1 MSCFDFPECY
11 VSQLEVF
18 LMPHFFIER
27 PIFAW
32 VIALFIVL
40 AGILSIPQLPV
51 AQYPAVAPPG
61 IIISVS
67 YPGASPEVMNS
78 SVVSLIE
85 REISGVDNL
94 LYFESSSD
102 TTGMASIT
110 VTFKP
115 GTDIKLAQMD
125 LQNQIKIVEPRL
137 PKAVRQNGINVEA
150 ANSGFLMMVG
160 LKSPTGKYQEADL
173 SDYFARNVTDELR
186 RVPGVGKVQLFGGE
200 KALRIWLDPMKL
212 NSYGV
217 SASDVL
223 TAISQ
228 QNVIVSPGRT
238 GDEPAIPGQ
247 GVTYPITIKGQ
258 LSSVEAFRNI
268 TLKSA
273 TSGARLALS
282 DIARVES
289 GLQSYAFGIR
299 ENGVPA
305 TAAAIQLSP
314 SANAI
319 NTAAGIRSR
328 LAELSGVLPEGMVFT
343 VPFDTAPFVKLS
355 IIKVVETFLEAMV
368 LVFLV
373 MLLFLHKIR
382 CTLIPAIVAPVAL
395 SGTFTLMLLSGY
407 SINILTMFGMVL
419 AIGIIVDDAIV
430 VVENVERLME
440 EKGLSPHDATCEAMH
455 EITPAIIGI
464 TLVLTA
470 VFIPVAFAGG
480 SVGIIYRQFCISMA
494 VSILLSAFL
503 ALTLTPALCAT
514 ILKPHSRGQN
524 TGKTFSGWFNARFHR
539 LTAFYASG
547 LGFVLKRSGR
557 MLMLYVALCLA
568 LCAGLSSLPSSFLPE
583 EDQGYFMSSIQLPPD
598 ATMQRTLN
606 VVKKFENEI
615 AKQPAVESN
624 IMILGFSFSGS
635 GQNSAMGF
643 TTLKDWKQRAD
654 TTAQDEAAFIQ
665 SRMER
670 EPDAVTMS
678 LLPPA
683 ISDMGTTSGFTYYVQ
698 DRGGKGYRALKDAAD
713 ELVRRANQS
722 PQLADVYIDGLP
734 DGPNLTLKVDR
745 EKAEAMGVSFDEIN
759 QTLSVAMGSNYVND
773 YLNKGRVQQVIV
785 QADAPYRMQPEQ
797 LLALPVKNRLGRMLP
812 LSTFVT
818 LSWGVAPQQ
827 LNRYQGYP
835 ALRITGSA
843 ASGISTGTAMAAME
857 KLSRGLPSGFAGAW
871 SGSSVQ
877 EKISTSQLPGL
888 IILSMLVVFMVLAAL
903 YESWSVP
910 FAVILVVP
918 LGLIGAVLA
927 VTIANMTNDVFFKIG
942 LITLIGLSAKNAI
955 LIIEFARQLM
965 KQGKCVID
973 ATLTASKQRLRPILM
988 TSLAFTLGV
997 VPLMLARGASDSTQ
1011 HAIGTGVFG
1020 GMISGTVFTI
1030 FFIPVFF
1037 AMITR
1042 FIETRKYNRKNARND

>member
-1 MSCFDFPECY
+1 
-11 VSQLEVF
+11 
-18 LMPHFFIER
+18 MPHFFIER
-27 PIFAW
+27 PVFAW
-32 VIALFIVL
+32 VVALFIVL
-40 AGILSIPQLPV
+40 AGLLSIPRLPV

-67 YPGASPEVMNS
+67 YPGASPDIMNT

-102 TTGMASIT
+102 TTGSASIT

-137 PKAVRQNGINVEA
+137 PQAVRQNGINVEA

-160 LKSPTGKYQEADL
+160 LKSATGQFEEADL
-173 SDYFARNVTDELR
+173 SDYFARNVSDELR

-212 NSYGV
+212 HGYGLSV
-217 SASDVL
+217 SDVL
-223 TAISQ
+223 TAVGQ
-228 QNVIVSPGRT
+228 QNALVSPGKT
-238 GDEPAIPGQ
+238 GEEPASAGQ
-247 GVTYPITIKGQ
+247 GVTYPITVKGQ

-268 TLKSA
+268 TLKSDA
-273 TSGARLALS
+273 SGARLKLS
-282 DIARVES
+282 DIARIES

-314 SANAI
+314 GANAMS
-319 NTAAGIRSR
+319 TASGV
-328 LAELSGVLPEGMVFT
+328 LARIDELSRVLPEGMAFT
-343 VPFDTAPFVKLS
+343 IPFDTAPFVKLS
-355 IIKVVETFLEAMV
+355 IMKVVQTFVEAMV

-395 SGTFTLMLLSGY
+395 LGTFTVMLLSGY

-440 EKGLSPHDATCEAMH
+440 EKSLSPRDATRQAMQ

-470 VFIPVAFAGG
+470 VFIPMGFAEG

-514 ILKPHSRGQN
+514 LLKPHKPGKRG
-524 TGKTFSGWFNARFHR
+524 GRFAVGFNARFR
-539 LTAFYASG
+539 SLTASYEAG
-547 LGFVLKRSGR
+547 LGAVLKRTGR
-557 MLMLYVALCLA
+557 MLLLYAA
-568 LCAGLSSLPSSFLPE
+568 LCAALFLGLSSLPSSFLPD
-583 EDQGYFMSSIQLPPD
+583 EDQGYFMSSIQLPSD

-606 VVKKFENEI
+606 VVKKFEEEI
-615 AKQPAVESN
+615 AARPDIESN
-624 IMILGFSFSGS
+624 IMILGFGFSGS
-635 GQNSAMGF
+635 GPNSAMAF
-643 TTLKDWKQRAD
+643 TTLKDWKDRQGS
-654 TTAQDEAAFIQ
+654 TAQGEADRIQ
-665 SRMER
+665 ASMANVS
-670 EPDAVTMS
+670 DAVTMS

-683 ISDMGTTSGFTYYVQ
+683 ISDMGTSSGFTWYVQ
-698 DRGGKGYRALKDAAD
+698 DRAGLGYEALKRAAD
-713 ELVRRANQS
+713 ALVLQANQRPELS
-722 PQLADVYIDGLP
+722 DVYIDGLP
-734 DGPNLTLKVDR
+734 EGTNLALHVDR

-759 QTLSVAMGSNYVND
+759 QTLSVTLGSNYVND
-773 YLNKGRVQQVIV
+773 YTNNGRVQQVII

-797 LLALPVKNRLGRMLP
+797 ILTLSVKNRMGQMVP
-812 LSTFVT
+812 VSTFAT
-818 LSWGVAPQQ
+818 LSWHVAPQQ
-827 LNRYQGYP
+827 LTRYQGYS
-835 ALRITGSA
+835 AIRITGNA
-843 ASGISTGTAMAAME
+843 APGESSGTAMKVME
-857 KLSRGLPSGFAGAW
+857 SLSRDLPQGMAGEWA
-871 SGSSVQ
+871 GSSLQ
-877 EKISTSQLPGL
+877 ERKSESQLPGL
-888 IILSMLVVFMVLAAL
+888 IVLSILVVFMVLAAL
-903 YESWSVP
+903 YESWSIP
-910 FAVILVVP
+910 FAVMLVVP
-918 LGLIGAVLA
+918 LGLIGAVIA
-927 VTIANMTNDVFFKIG
+927 VSVAGMTNDVFFKVG

-955 LIIEFARQLM
+955 LIVEFAMQLHRQGQPLLA
-965 KQGKCVID
+965 
-973 ATLTASKQRLRPILM
+973 ATIHAAGQRLRPILM

-1020 GMISGTVFTI
+1020 GMISGTLLAI
-1030 FFIPVFF
+1030 FFVPVFF
-1037 AMITR
+1037 IVIARLIDNL
-1042 FIETRKYNRKNARND
+1042 RKA

>member
-1 MSCFDFPECY
+1 
-11 VSQLEVF
+11 
-18 LMPHFFIER
+18 MPHFFIER
-27 PIFAW
+27 PVFAW
-32 VIALFIVL
+32 VVALFIVL
-40 AGILSIPQLPV
+40 AGLLSIPRLPV

-67 YPGASPEVMNS
+67 YPGASPDIMNT

-102 TTGMASIT
+102 TTGSASIT

-137 PKAVRQNGINVEA
+137 PQAVRQNGINVEA

-160 LKSPTGKYQEADL
+160 LKSATGQFEEADL
-173 SDYFARNVTDELR
+173 SDYFARNVSDELR

-212 NSYGV
+212 HGYGLSV
-217 SASDVL
+217 SDVL
-223 TAISQ
+223 TAVGQ
-228 QNVIVSPGRT
+228 QNALVSPGKT
-238 GDEPAIPGQ
+238 GDEPASAGQ
-247 GVTYPITIKGQ
+247 GVTYPITVKGQ

-268 TLKSA
+268 TLKSDA
-273 TSGARLALS
+273 SGARLKLS
-282 DIARVES
+282 DIARIES

-314 SANAI
+314 GANAMS
-319 NTAAGIRSR
+319 TASGVRARID
-328 LAELSGVLPEGMVFT
+328 ELSRVLPEGMAFT
-343 VPFDTAPFVKLS
+343 IPFDTAPFVKLS
-355 IIKVVETFLEAMV
+355 IMKVVQTFVEAMV

-395 SGTFTLMLLSGY
+395 LGTFTVMLLSGY

-440 EKGLSPHDATCEAMH
+440 EKSLSPRDATRQAMK

-470 VFIPVAFAGG
+470 VFIPMGFAEG

-514 ILKPHSRGQN
+514 LLKPHKPGKRG
-524 TGKTFSGWFNARFHR
+524 GRFAVGFNARFR
-539 LTAFYASG
+539 SLTASYEAG
-547 LGFVLKRSGR
+547 LGAVLKRTGR
-557 MLMLYVALCLA
+557 MLLLYAA
-568 LCAGLSSLPSSFLPE
+568 LCAALFLGLSSLPSSFLPD
-583 EDQGYFMSSIQLPPD
+583 EDQGYFMSSIQLPSD

-606 VVKKFENEI
+606 VVKKFEEEI
-615 AKQPAVESN
+615 AARPDIESN
-624 IMILGFSFSGS
+624 IMILGFGFSGS
-635 GQNSAMGF
+635 GPNSAMAF
-643 TTLKDWKQRAD
+643 TTLKDWKNRQGS
-654 TTAQDEAAFIQ
+654 TAQGEADHIQ
-665 SRMER
+665 ASMANVS
-670 EPDAVTMS
+670 DAVTMS

-683 ISDMGTTSGFTYYVQ
+683 ISDMGTSSGFTWYVQ
-698 DRGGKGYRALKDAAD
+698 DRAGLGYEALKRAAD
-713 ELVRRANQS
+713 ALVLQANQRPELS
-722 PQLADVYIDGLP
+722 DVYIDGLP
-734 DGPNLTLKVDR
+734 EGTSLALQVDR
-745 EKAEAMGVSFDEIN
+745 EKAEAMGVAFDEIN
-759 QTLSVAMGSNYVND
+759 QTLSVTLGSNYVND
-773 YLNKGRVQQVIV
+773 YTNNGRVQQVII

-797 LLALPVKNRLGRMLP
+797 ILTLSVKNRMGQMVP
-812 LSTFVT
+812 VSTFAT
-818 LSWGVAPQQ
+818 LSWNVAPQQ
-827 LNRYQGYP
+827 LTRYQGYS
-835 ALRITGSA
+835 AIRITGNA
-843 ASGISTGTAMAAME
+843 APGESSGTAMKVME
-857 KLSRGLPSGFAGAW
+857 SLSRDLPQGMAGEWA
-871 SGSSVQ
+871 GSSLQ
-877 EKISTSQLPGL
+877 ERKSESQLPGL
-888 IILSMLVVFMVLAAL
+888 IVLSILVVFIVLAAL
-903 YESWSVP
+903 YEGWSIP
-910 FAVILVVP
+910 FAVMLVVP
-918 LGLIGAVLA
+918 LGLIGAVIA
-927 VTIANMTNDVFFKIG
+927 VSVAGMTNDVFFKVG

-955 LIIEFARQLM
+955 LIVEFARQLHR
-965 KQGKCVID
+965 QGQPLLA
-973 ATLTASKQRLRPILM
+973 ATIHAAGQRLRPILM

-997 VPLMLARGASDSTQ
+997 VPLMLANGASDSTQ

-1020 GMISGTVFTI
+1020 GMISGTLLAI
-1030 FFIPVFF
+1030 FFVPVFF
-1037 AMITR
+1037 IVIAR
-1042 FIETRKYNRKNARND
+1042 FIDNLRKA

>member
-1 MSCFDFPECY
+1 
-11 VSQLEVF
+11 
-18 LMPHFFIER
+18 MPHFFIER
-27 PIFAW
+27 PVFAW
-32 VIALFIVL
+32 VVALFIVL
-40 AGILSIPQLPV
+40 AGLLSIPRLPV

-67 YPGASPEVMNS
+67 YPGASPDIMNT

-102 TTGMASIT
+102 TTGSASIT

-137 PKAVRQNGINVEA
+137 PQAVRQNGINVEA

-160 LKSPTGKYQEADL
+160 LKSATGQFEEADL
-173 SDYFARNVTDELR
+173 SDYFARNVSDELR

-212 NSYGV
+212 HGYGLSV
-217 SASDVL
+217 SDVL
-223 TAISQ
+223 TAVGQ
-228 QNVIVSPGRT
+228 QNALVSPGKT
-238 GDEPAIPGQ
+238 GDEPASAGQ
-247 GVTYPITIKGQ
+247 GVTYPITVKGQ

-268 TLKSA
+268 TLKSDA
-273 TSGARLALS
+273 SGARLKLS
-282 DIARVES
+282 DIARIES

-314 SANAI
+314 GANAMS
-319 NTAAGIRSR
+319 TASGVRARID
-328 LAELSGVLPEGMVFT
+328 ELSRVLPEGMAFT
-343 VPFDTAPFVKLS
+343 IPFDTAPFVKLS
-355 IIKVVETFLEAMV
+355 IMKVVQTFVEAMV

-373 MLLFLHKIR
+373 MLLFLHKIC

-395 SGTFTLMLLSGY
+395 LGTFTVMLLSGY

-440 EKGLSPHDATCEAMH
+440 EKSLSPRDATRQAMQ

-470 VFIPVAFAGG
+470 VFIPMGFAEG

-514 ILKPHSRGQN
+514 LLKPHKPGKRG
-524 TGKTFSGWFNARFHR
+524 GRFAVGFNARFR
-539 LTAFYASG
+539 SLTASYEAG
-547 LGFVLKRSGR
+547 LGAVLKRTGR
-557 MLMLYVALCLA
+557 MLLLYAA
-568 LCAGLSSLPSSFLPE
+568 LCAALFLGLSSLPSSFLPD
-583 EDQGYFMSSIQLPPD
+583 EDQGYFMSSIQLPSD

-606 VVKKFENEI
+606 VVKKFEEEI
-615 AKQPAVESN
+615 AARPDIESN
-624 IMILGFSFSGS
+624 IMILGFGFSGS
-635 GQNSAMGF
+635 GPNSAMAF
-643 TTLKDWKQRAD
+643 TTLKDWKDRQGS
-654 TTAQDEAAFIQ
+654 TAQGEADRIQ
-665 SRMER
+665 ASMANVS
-670 EPDAVTMS
+670 DAVTMS

-683 ISDMGTTSGFTYYVQ
+683 ISDMGTSSGFTWYVQ
-698 DRGGKGYRALKDAAD
+698 DRAGLGYEALKRAAD
-713 ELVRRANQS
+713 ALVLQANQR
-722 PQLADVYIDGLP
+722 PELNDVYIDGLP
-734 DGPNLTLKVDR
+734 EGTSLALQVDR

-759 QTLSVAMGSNYVND
+759 QTLSVTLGSNYVND
-773 YLNKGRVQQVIV
+773 YTNNGRVQQVII

-797 LLALPVKNRLGRMLP
+797 ILTLSVKNRMGQMVP
-812 LSTFVT
+812 VSTFAT
-818 LSWGVAPQQ
+818 LSWHVAPQQ
-827 LNRYQGYP
+827 LTRYQGYS
-835 ALRITGSA
+835 AIRITGNA
-843 ASGISTGTAMAAME
+843 APGESSGTAMKVME
-857 KLSRGLPSGFAGAW
+857 DVSRSLPQGMAGEWA
-871 SGSSVQ
+871 GSSLQ
-877 EKISTSQLPGL
+877 ERKSESQLPGL
-888 IILSMLVVFMVLAAL
+888 IVLSILVVFMVLAAL
-903 YESWSVP
+903 YESWSIP
-910 FAVILVVP
+910 FAVMLVVP
-918 LGLIGAVLA
+918 LGLIGAVIA
-927 VTIANMTNDVFFKIG
+927 VSVAGMTNDVFFKVG

-955 LIIEFARQLM
+955 LIVEFARQLHR
-965 KQGKCVID
+965 QGQPLLA
-973 ATLTASKQRLRPILM
+973 ATIHAAGQRLRPILM

-997 VPLMLARGASDSTQ
+997 VPLMLANGASDSTQ

-1020 GMISGTVFTI
+1020 GMISGTLLAI
-1030 FFIPVFF
+1030 FFVPVFF
-1037 AMITR
+1037 IVIAR
-1042 FIETRKYNRKNARND
+1042 FIDNIRKA

>member
-1 MSCFDFPECY
+1 
-11 VSQLEVF
+11 
-18 LMPHFFIER
+18 MPHFFIER

-32 VIALFIVL
+32 VVALFIVL
-40 AGILSIPQLPV
+40 AGLLSIPRLPV

-67 YPGASPEVMNS
+67 YPGASPDIMNT

-102 TTGMASIT
+102 TTGSASIT

-137 PKAVRQNGINVEA
+137 PQAVRQNGINVEA

-160 LKSPTGKYQEADL
+160 LKSATGQFEEADL
-173 SDYFARNVTDELR
+173 SDYFARNVSDELR

-212 NSYGV
+212 HGYGLSV
-217 SASDVL
+217 SDVL
-223 TAISQ
+223 TAVGQ
-228 QNVIVSPGRT
+228 QNALVSPGKT
-238 GDEPAIPGQ
+238 GDEPASAGQ
-247 GVTYPITIKGQ
+247 GVTYPITVKGQ

-268 TLKSA
+268 TLKSDA
-273 TSGARLALS
+273 SGARLKLS
-282 DIARVES
+282 DIARIES

-314 SANAI
+314 GANAMS
-319 NTAAGIRSR
+319 TASGVRARID
-328 LAELSGVLPEGMVFT
+328 ELSRVLPEGMAFT
-343 VPFDTAPFVKLS
+343 IPFDTAPFVKLS
-355 IIKVVETFLEAMV
+355 IMKVVQTFVEAMV

-395 SGTFTLMLLSGY
+395 LGTFTVMLLSGY

-440 EKGLSPHDATCEAMH
+440 ENSLSPRDATRQAMQ

-470 VFIPVAFAGG
+470 VFIPMGFAEG

-514 ILKPHSRGQN
+514 LLKPHKPGKRG
-524 TGKTFSGWFNARFHR
+524 GRFAVGFNARFR
-539 LTAFYASG
+539 SLTASYEAG
-547 LGFVLKRSGR
+547 LGAVLKRTGR
-557 MLMLYVALCLA
+557 MLLLYAA
-568 LCAGLSSLPSSFLPE
+568 LCAALFLGLSSLPSSFLPD
-583 EDQGYFMSSIQLPPD
+583 EDQGYFMSSIQLPSD

-606 VVKKFENEI
+606 VVKKFEEEI
-615 AKQPAVESN
+615 AARPDIESN
-624 IMILGFSFSGS
+624 IMILGFGFSGS
-635 GQNSAMGF
+635 GPNSAMAF
-643 TTLKDWKQRAD
+643 TTLKDWKNRQGS
-654 TTAQDEAAFIQ
+654 TAQGEADHIQ
-665 SRMER
+665 ASMANVS
-670 EPDAVTMS
+670 DAVTMS

-683 ISDMGTTSGFTYYVQ
+683 ISDMGTSSGFTWYVQ
-698 DRGGKGYRALKDAAD
+698 DRAGLGYEALKRAAD
-713 ELVRRANQS
+713 ALVLQANQRPELS
-722 PQLADVYIDGLP
+722 DVYIDGLP
-734 DGPNLTLKVDR
+734 EGTSLALQVDR
-745 EKAEAMGVSFDEIN
+745 EKAEAMGVAFDEIN
-759 QTLSVAMGSNYVND
+759 QTLSVTLGSNYVND
-773 YLNKGRVQQVIV
+773 YTNNGRVQQVII

-797 LLALPVKNRLGRMLP
+797 ILTLSVKNRMGQMVP
-812 LSTFVT
+812 VSTFAT
-818 LSWGVAPQQ
+818 LSWHVAPQQ
-827 LNRYQGYP
+827 LTRYQGYS
-835 ALRITGSA
+835 AIRITGNA
-843 ASGISTGTAMAAME
+843 APGESSGTAMKVME
-857 KLSRGLPSGFAGAW
+857 SLSRDLPQGMAGEWA
-871 SGSSVQ
+871 GSSLQ
-877 EKISTSQLPGL
+877 ERKSESQLPGL
-888 IILSMLVVFMVLAAL
+888 IVLSILVVFMVLAAL
-903 YESWSVP
+903 YESWSIP
-910 FAVILVVP
+910 FAVMLVVP
-918 LGLIGAVLA
+918 LGLIGAVIA
-927 VTIANMTNDVFFKIG
+927 VSVAGMTNDVFFKVG

-955 LIIEFARQLM
+955 LIVEFARQLHR
-965 KQGKCVID
+965 QGQPLLA
-973 ATLTASKQRLRPILM
+973 ATVHAAGQRLRPILM

-1020 GMISGTVFTI
+1020 GMISGTLLAI
-1030 FFIPVFF
+1030 FFVPVFF
-1037 AMITR
+1037 IVIAR
-1042 FIETRKYNRKNARND
+1042 FIDNLRKA

>member
-1 MSCFDFPECY
+1 
-11 VSQLEVF
+11 
-18 LMPHFFIER
+18 MPHFFIER
-27 PIFAW
+27 PVFAW
-32 VIALFIVL
+32 VVALFIVL
-40 AGILSIPQLPV
+40 AGLLSIPRLPV

-67 YPGASPEVMNS
+67 YPGASPDIMNT

-102 TTGMASIT
+102 TTGSTSIT

-137 PKAVRQNGINVEA
+137 PQAVRQNGINVEA

-160 LKSPTGKYQEADL
+160 LKSATGQFEEADL
-173 SDYFARNVTDELR
+173 SDYFARNVSDELR

-212 NSYGV
+212 HGYGLSV
-217 SASDVL
+217 SDVL
-223 TAISQ
+223 TAVGQ
-228 QNVIVSPGRT
+228 QNALVSPGKT
-238 GDEPAIPGQ
+238 GDEPASAGQ
-247 GVTYPITIKGQ
+247 GVTYPITVKGQ

-268 TLKSA
+268 TLKSDA
-273 TSGARLALS
+273 SGARLKLS
-282 DIARVES
+282 DIARIES

-314 SANAI
+314 GANAMT
-319 NTAAGIRSR
+319 TASGVRARID
-328 LAELSGVLPEGMVFT
+328 ELSRVLPEGMAFT
-343 VPFDTAPFVKLS
+343 IPFDTAPFVKLS
-355 IIKVVETFLEAMV
+355 IMKVVQTFVEAMV

-395 SGTFTLMLLSGY
+395 LGTFTVMLLSGY

-440 EKGLSPHDATCEAMH
+440 EKSLSPRDATRQAMQ

-470 VFIPVAFAGG
+470 VFIPMGFAEG

-514 ILKPHSRGQN
+514 LLKPHKPGKRG
-524 TGKTFSGWFNARFHR
+524 GRFAVGFNARFR
-539 LTAFYASG
+539 SLTASYEAG
-547 LGFVLKRSGR
+547 LGAVLKRTGR
-557 MLMLYVALCLA
+557 MLLLYAA
-568 LCAGLSSLPSSFLPE
+568 LCAALFLGLSSLPSSFLPD
-583 EDQGYFMSSIQLPPD
+583 EDQGYFMSSIQLPSD

-606 VVKKFENEI
+606 VVKKFEEEI
-615 AKQPAVESN
+615 AARPDIESN
-624 IMILGFSFSGS
+624 IMILGFGFSGS
-635 GQNSAMGF
+635 GPNSAMAF
-643 TTLKDWKQRAD
+643 TTLKDWKDRQGS
-654 TTAQDEAAFIQ
+654 TAQGEADRIQ
-665 SRMER
+665 ASMANVS
-670 EPDAVTMS
+670 DAVTMS

-683 ISDMGTTSGFTYYVQ
+683 ISDMGTSSGFTWYVQ
-698 DRGGKGYRALKDAAD
+698 DRAGLGYEALKRAAD
-713 ELVRRANQS
+713 ALVLQANQRPELS
-722 PQLADVYIDGLP
+722 DVYIDGLP
-734 DGPNLTLKVDR
+734 EGTSLALQVDR
-745 EKAEAMGVSFDEIN
+745 EKAEAMGVAFDEIN
-759 QTLSVAMGSNYVND
+759 QTLSVTLGSNYIND
-773 YLNKGRVQQVIV
+773 YTNNGRVQQVII

-797 LLALPVKNRLGRMLP
+797 ILTLSVKNRMGQMVP
-812 LSTFVT
+812 VSTFAT
-818 LSWGVAPQQ
+818 LSWKVAPQQ
-827 LNRYQGYP
+827 LTRYQGYS
-835 ALRITGSA
+835 AIRITGNA
-843 ASGISTGTAMAAME
+843 APGESSGTAMKVME
-857 KLSRGLPSGFAGAW
+857 DVSRSLPQGMAGEWA
-871 SGSSVQ
+871 GSSLQ
-877 EKISTSQLPGL
+877 ERKSESQLPGL
-888 IILSMLVVFMVLAAL
+888 IVLSILVVFMVLAAL
-903 YESWSVP
+903 YESWSIP
-910 FAVILVVP
+910 FAVMLVVP
-918 LGLIGAVLA
+918 LGLIGAVIA
-927 VTIANMTNDVFFKIG
+927 VSVAGMTNDVFFKVG

-955 LIIEFARQLM
+955 LIVEFARQLHR
-965 KQGKCVID
+965 QGQPLLA
-973 ATLTASKQRLRPILM
+973 ATIHAAGQRLRPILM

-997 VPLMLARGASDSTQ
+997 VPLMLANGASDSTQ

-1020 GMISGTVFTI
+1020 GMISGTLLAILFV
-1030 FFIPVFF
+1030 PVFF
-1037 AMITR
+1037 IVIAR
-1042 FIETRKYNRKNARND
+1042 FIDNLRKA

>member
-1 MSCFDFPECY
+1 
-11 VSQLEVF
+11 
-18 LMPHFFIER
+18 MPHFFIER

-32 VIALFIVL
+32 VVALFIVL
-40 AGILSIPQLPV
+40 SGILSFPRLPV

-67 YPGASPEVMNS
+67 YPGASPDVMNT

-85 REISGVDNL
+85 REISAVDNL

-125 LQNQIKIVEPRL
+125 LQNQIKIVEARL
-137 PKAVRQNGINVEA
+137 PQAVRQNGINVEA

-160 LKSPTGKYQEADL
+160 LKSQSGAYEEADL

-186 RVPGVGKVQLFGGE
+186 RVSGVGKVQLFGGE

-212 NSYGV
+212 HSYGLSV
-217 SASDVL
+217 TEVL
-223 TAISQ
+223 TALSQ

-238 GDEPAIPGQ
+238 GDEPAVPGQ
-247 GVTYPITIKGQ
+247 GVTYPINVRGQ
-258 LSSVEAFRNI
+258 LSTVEEFRNI
-268 TLKSA
+268 TIKSEV
-273 TSGARLALS
+273 SGARLKLS

-314 SANAI
+314 GANAI
-319 NTAAGIRSR
+319 STASGIRAR
-328 LAELSGVLPEGMVFT
+328 LTELSAVLPEGMEFT

-355 IIKVVETFLEAMV
+355 IMKVVQTFAEAMV

-382 CTLIPAIVAPVAL
+382 CTIIPAIVAPVAL
-395 SGTFTLMLLSGY
+395 LGTFTVMLLSGY

-440 EKGLSPHDATCEAMH
+440 EKGLSPSEATREAMD

-470 VFIPVAFAGG
+470 VFIPMGFASG

-514 ILKPHSRGQN
+514 LLKPHSDDQSKKRS
-524 TGKTFSGWFNARFHR
+524 FSTWFNARFNR
-539 LTAFYASG
+539 LSAFYESG

-557 MLMLYVALCLA
+557 MMMLYAALCFA
-568 LCAGLSSLPSSFLPE
+568 LYAGLSSLPSSFLPD
-583 EDQGYFMSSIQLPPD
+583 EDQGYFMSSIQLPAD
-598 ATMQRTLN
+598 ATMQRTLK
-606 VVKKFENEI
+606 VVQKFEDEI
-615 AKQPAVESN
+615 ATQQAVESN
-624 IMILGFSFSGS
+624 IMILGFGFSGS
-635 GQNSAMGF
+635 GQNSAMAF
-643 TTLKDWKQRAD
+643 TTLKDWKKRVG
-654 TTAQDEAAFIQ
+654 TTAQDQADSIQ
-665 SRMER
+665 STMENV
-670 EPDAVTMS
+670 PDAVTMS

-683 ISDMGTTSGFTYYVQ
+683 ISDMGTSSGFTYYLQ
-698 DRGGKGYRALKDAAD
+698 DRGGKGYQALKKAAD
-713 ELVRRANQS
+713 GLVQHANQS
-722 PQLADVYIDGLP
+722 HQLSDVYIDGLP
-734 DGPNLTLKVDR
+734 EGTSLALDVDR

-759 QTLSVAMGSNYVND
+759 QTISVATGSNYVND
-773 YLNKGRVQQVIV
+773 YTNKGRVQQVIV
-785 QADAPYRMQPEQ
+785 QADAPHRMQPEQ
-797 LLALPVKNRLGRMLP
+797 LLALSVKNRAGQVLP
-812 LSTFVT
+812 LATFVT
-818 LSWGVAPQQ
+818 LSWNVAPQQ
-827 LNRYQGYP
+827 LSRYQGYP
-835 ALRITGSA
+835 AIRITGSA
-843 ASGISTGTAMAAME
+843 AAGQSTGNAMKAME
-857 KLSRGLPSGFAGAW
+857 ALSQQLPSGFAGEWA
-871 SGSSVQ
+871 GSSLQ
-877 EKISTSQLPGL
+877 EKESASQLPGL
-888 IILSMLVVFMVLAAL
+888 IVLSVLVVFMVLAAL

-910 FAVILVVP
+910 FAVMLVVP
-918 LGLIGAVLA
+918 LGLLGAVIA
-927 VTIANMTNDVFFKIG
+927 VTAVNMTNDVFFKVG

-965 KQGKCVID
+965 SQGMALPE
-973 ATLTASKQRLRPILM
+973 ATLIASKQRLRPILM

-997 VPLMLARGASDSTQ
+997 VPLMLASGASDSTQ

-1020 GMISGTVFTI
+1020 GMISGTLLAI
-1030 FFIPVFF
+1030 FFVPVFF
-1037 AMITR
+1037 VVITR
-1042 FIETRKYNRKNARND
+1042 FIKTRKKGVGSVAG

>member
-1 MSCFDFPECY
+1 
-11 VSQLEVF
+11 
-18 LMPHFFIER
+18 MPHFFIAR

-32 VIALFIVL
+32 VVALFIVL
-40 AGILSIPQLPV
+40 SGILSIPRLPV

-67 YPGASPEVMNS
+67 YPGASPDVMNT

-85 REISGVDNL
+85 REISAVDNL

-125 LQNQIKIVEPRL
+125 LQNQIKIVEARL
-137 PKAVRQNGINVEA
+137 PQAVRQNGINVEA

-160 LKSPTGKYQEADL
+160 LKSQSGAYEEADL

-212 NSYGV
+212 HSYGLSV
-217 SASDVL
+217 TDVL
-223 TAISQ
+223 TALSQ

-238 GDEPAIPGQ
+238 GDEPAVPGQ
-247 GVTYPITIKGQ
+247 GVTYPINVRGQ
-258 LSSVEAFRNI
+258 LSTVEEFRNI
-268 TLKSA
+268 TIKSEV
-273 TSGARLALS
+273 SGARLKLS

-314 SANAI
+314 GANAI
-319 NTAAGIRSR
+319 STASGIRAR
-328 LAELSGVLPEGMVFT
+328 LTELSAVLPEGMEFT

-355 IIKVVETFLEAMV
+355 IMKVVQTFAEAMV

-382 CTLIPAIVAPVAL
+382 CTIIPAIVAPVAL
-395 SGTFTLMLLSGY
+395 LGTFTVMLLSGY

-430 VVENVERLME
+430 VVENVERLMA
-440 EKGLSPHDATCEAMH
+440 EKGLSPREATREAMH

-470 VFIPVAFAGG
+470 VFIPMGFASG

-514 ILKPHSRGQN
+514 LLKPHSDDQSKKRS
-524 TGKTFSGWFNARFHR
+524 FSTWFNARFNR
-539 LTAFYASG
+539 LSAFYESG

-557 MLMLYVALCLA
+557 MMMLYAALCFA
-568 LCAGLSSLPSSFLPE
+568 LYAGLSSLPSSFLPD
-583 EDQGYFMSSIQLPPD
+583 EDQGYFMSSIQLPAD
-598 ATMQRTLN
+598 ATMQRTLK
-606 VVKKFENEI
+606 VVQKFEDEI
-615 AKQPAVESN
+615 ATQQAVESN
-624 IMILGFSFSGS
+624 IMILGFGFSGS
-635 GQNSAMGF
+635 GQNSAMAF
-643 TTLKDWKQRAD
+643 TTLKDWKKRVG
-654 TTAQDEAAFIQ
+654 TTAQDQADYIQ
-665 SRMER
+665 STMENV
-670 EPDAVTMS
+670 PDAVTMS

-683 ISDMGTTSGFTYYVQ
+683 ISDMGTSSGFTYYLQ
-698 DRGGKGYRALKDAAD
+698 DRGGKGYQALKKAAD
-713 ELVRRANQS
+713 GLVQHANQS
-722 PQLADVYIDGLP
+722 HQLSDVYIDGLP
-734 DGPNLTLKVDR
+734 EGTSLALDVDR

-759 QTLSVAMGSNYVND
+759 QTISVATGSNYVND
-773 YLNKGRVQQVIV
+773 YTNKGRVQQVIV
-785 QADAPYRMQPEQ
+785 QADAPHRMQPEQ
-797 LLALPVKNRLGRMLP
+797 LLALSVKNRSGQMLP
-812 LSTFVT
+812 LATFVT
-818 LSWGVAPQQ
+818 LSWNVTPQQ
-827 LNRYQGYP
+827 LSRYQGYP
-835 ALRITGSA
+835 AIRITGSA
-843 ASGISTGTAMAAME
+843 AAGQSTGNAMKAME
-857 KLSRGLPSGFAGAW
+857 ALSQQLPSGFAGEWA
-871 SGSSVQ
+871 GSSLQ
-877 EKISTSQLPGL
+877 EKESASQLPGL
-888 IILSMLVVFMVLAAL
+888 IVLSVLVVFMVLAAL

-910 FAVILVVP
+910 FAVMLVVP
-918 LGLIGAVLA
+918 LGLLGAVIA
-927 VTIANMTNDVFFKIG
+927 VTAVNMTNDVFFKVG

-965 KQGKCVID
+965 SQGIGLPE
-973 ATLTASKQRLRPILM
+973 ATLIASKQRLRPILM

-997 VPLMLARGASDSTQ
+997 VPLMLASGASDSTQ

-1020 GMISGTVFTI
+1020 GMISGTLLAI
-1030 FFIPVFF
+1030 FFVPVFF
-1037 AMITR
+1037 VVITR
-1042 FIETRKYNRKNARND
+1042 FIKTRKKGVGSVAD

>member
-1 MSCFDFPECY
+1 
-11 VSQLEVF
+11 
-18 LMPHFFIER
+18 MPIFFIER
-27 PIFAW
+27 PVFAW
-32 VIALFIVL
+32 VVALFIVL
-40 AGILSIPQLPV
+40 AGLLSIPRLPV

-67 YPGASPEVMNS
+67 YPGASPDIMNT

-102 TTGMASIT
+102 TTGSASIT

-137 PKAVRQNGINVEA
+137 PQAVRQNGINVEA

-160 LKSPTGKYQEADL
+160 LKSATGQFEEADL
-173 SDYFARNVTDELR
+173 SDYFARNVSDELR

-212 NSYGV
+212 HGYGLSV
-217 SASDVL
+217 SDVL
-223 TAISQ
+223 TAVGQ
-228 QNVIVSPGRT
+228 QNALVSPGKT
-238 GDEPAIPGQ
+238 GDEPASAGQ
-247 GVTYPITIKGQ
+247 GVTYPITVKGQ

-268 TLKSA
+268 TLKSDA
-273 TSGARLALS
+273 SGARLKLS
-282 DIARVES
+282 DIARIES

-314 SANAI
+314 GANAMS
-319 NTAAGIRSR
+319 TASGVRARID
-328 LAELSGVLPEGMVFT
+328 ELSRVLPEGMAFT
-343 VPFDTAPFVKLS
+343 IPFDTAPFVKLS
-355 IIKVVETFLEAMV
+355 IMKVVQTFVEAMV

-395 SGTFTLMLLSGY
+395 LGTFTVMLLSGY

-440 EKGLSPHDATCEAMH
+440 EKSLSPRDATRQAMP

-470 VFIPVAFAGG
+470 VFIPMGFAEG

-514 ILKPHSRGQN
+514 LLKPHKPGKRG
-524 TGKTFSGWFNARFHR
+524 GRFAVGFNARFR
-539 LTAFYASG
+539 SLTASYEAG
-547 LGFVLKRSGR
+547 LGAVLKRTGR
-557 MLMLYVALCLA
+557 MLLLYAA
-568 LCAGLSSLPSSFLPE
+568 LCAALFLGLSSLPSSFLPD
-583 EDQGYFMSSIQLPPD
+583 EDQGYFMSSIQLPSD

-606 VVKKFENEI
+606 VVKKFEEEI
-615 AKQPAVESN
+615 AARPDIESN
-624 IMILGFSFSGS
+624 IMILGFGFSGS
-635 GQNSAMGF
+635 GPNSAMAF
-643 TTLKDWKQRAD
+643 TTLKDWKDRQGS
-654 TTAQDEAAFIQ
+654 TAQGEADRIQ
-665 SRMER
+665 ASMANVS
-670 EPDAVTMS
+670 DAVTMS

-683 ISDMGTTSGFTYYVQ
+683 ISDMGTSSGFTWYVQ
-698 DRGGKGYRALKDAAD
+698 DRAGLGYEALKRAAD
-713 ELVRRANQS
+713 ALVLQANQRPELS
-722 PQLADVYIDGLP
+722 DVYIDGLP
-734 DGPNLTLKVDR
+734 EGTSLALQVDR
-745 EKAEAMGVSFDEIN
+745 EKAEAMGVAFDEIN
-759 QTLSVAMGSNYVND
+759 QTLSVTLGSNYVND
-773 YLNKGRVQQVIV
+773 YTNNGRVQQVII

-797 LLALPVKNRLGRMLP
+797 ILTLSVKNRMGQMVP
-812 LSTFVT
+812 VSTFAT
-818 LSWGVAPQQ
+818 LSWKVAPQQ
-827 LNRYQGYP
+827 LTRYQGYS
-835 ALRITGSA
+835 AIRITGNA
-843 ASGISTGTAMAAME
+843 APGESSGTAMKVME
-857 KLSRGLPSGFAGAW
+857 DVSRSLPQGMAGEWA
-871 SGSSVQ
+871 GSSLQ
-877 EKISTSQLPGL
+877 ERKSESQLPGL
-888 IILSMLVVFMVLAAL
+888 IVLSILVVFMVLAAL
-903 YESWSVP
+903 YESWSIP
-910 FAVILVVP
+910 FAVMLVVP
-918 LGLIGAVLA
+918 LGLIGAVIGVSVA
-927 VTIANMTNDVFFKIG
+927 GMTNDVFFKVG

-955 LIIEFARQLM
+955 LIVEFARQLHR
-965 KQGKCVID
+965 QGQPLLA
-973 ATLTASKQRLRPILM
+973 ATIHAAGQRLRPILM

-1020 GMISGTVFTI
+1020 GMISGTLLAI
-1030 FFIPVFF
+1030 FFVPVFF
-1037 AMITR
+1037 IVIAR
-1042 FIETRKYNRKNARND
+1042 FIDNLRKA

>member
-1 MSCFDFPECY
+1 
-11 VSQLEVF
+11 
-18 LMPHFFIER
+18 MPQFFIER

-32 VIALFIVL
+32 VVALFIVL
-40 AGILSIPQLPV
+40 SGILSIPRLPI

-61 IIISVS
+61 IIISVN
-67 YPGASPEVMNS
+67 YPGASPDVMNT

-85 REISGVDNL
+85 REISAVDNL

-125 LQNQIKIVEPRL
+125 LQNQIKIVEARL
-137 PKAVRQNGINVEA
+137 PQAVRQNGINVEA

-160 LKSPTGKYQEADL
+160 LKSQSGAYEEADL

-212 NSYGV
+212 HSYTLSV
-217 SASDVL
+217 TEVL
-223 TAISQ
+223 TALSQ
-228 QNVIVSPGRT
+228 QNAIVSPGRT
-238 GDEPAIPGQ
+238 GDEPAVPGQ
-247 GVTYPITIKGQ
+247 GVTYPINVRGQ
-258 LSSVEAFRNI
+258 LSTVEEFRNI
-268 TLKSA
+268 TIKSEV
-273 TSGARLALS
+273 SGARLKLS

-314 SANAI
+314 GANAI
-319 NTAAGIRSR
+319 STASGIRAR
-328 LAELSGVLPEGMVFT
+328 LTELSAVLPEGMEFT

-355 IIKVVETFLEAMV
+355 IIKVVQTFAEAMV

-382 CTLIPAIVAPVAL
+382 CTIIPAIVAPVAL
-395 SGTFTLMLLSGY
+395 LGTFTVMLLSGY

-440 EKGLSPHDATCEAMH
+440 EKGLSPREATREAMH

-470 VFIPVAFAGG
+470 VFIPMGFASG

-514 ILKPHSRGQN
+514 LLKPHSHDQSKKR
-524 TGKTFSGWFNARFHR
+524 TFSTWFNARFNR
-539 LTAFYASG
+539 LSAFYESG
-547 LGFVLKRSGR
+547 LGFVLTRSGR
-557 MLMLYVALCLA
+557 MMMLYAALCFA
-568 LCAGLSSLPSSFLPE
+568 LYAGLSSLPSSFLPD
-583 EDQGYFMSSIQLPPD
+583 EDQGYFMSSIQLPAD
-598 ATMQRTLN
+598 ATMQRTLK
-606 VVKKFENEI
+606 VVQKFEDEI
-615 AKQPAVESN
+615 ATQQAVESN
-624 IMILGFSFSGS
+624 IMILGFGFSGS
-635 GQNSAMGF
+635 GQNSAMAF
-643 TTLKDWKQRAD
+643 TTLKDWKKRVG
-654 TTAQDEAAFIQ
+654 TTAQNEADYIQ
-665 SRMER
+665 SRMENV
-670 EPDAVTMS
+670 PDAVTMS

-683 ISDMGTTSGFTYYVQ
+683 ISDMGTSSGFTYYLQ
-698 DRGGKGYRALKDAAD
+698 DRAGKGYQALKKAAD
-713 ELVRRANQS
+713 GLVQHANQS
-722 PQLADVYIDGLP
+722 HQLSDVYIDGLP
-734 DGPNLTLKVDR
+734 EGTSLALDVDR

-759 QTLSVAMGSNYVND
+759 QTISVATGSNYIND
-773 YLNKGRVQQVIV
+773 YTNKGRVQQVIV
-785 QADAPYRMQPEQ
+785 QTDAPHRMQPEQ
-797 LLALPVKNRLGRMLP
+797 LLALSVKNRSGQMLP
-812 LSTFVT
+812 LATFVT
-818 LSWGVAPQQ
+818 LSWNVAPQQ
-827 LNRYQGYP
+827 LSRYQGYP
-835 ALRITGSA
+835 AIRITGSA
-843 ASGISTGTAMAAME
+843 AVGQSTGNAMKAME
-857 KLSRGLPSGFAGAW
+857 ELSQQLPSGFAGEWA
-871 SGSSVQ
+871 GSSLQ
-877 EKISTSQLPGL
+877 EKESASQLPGL
-888 IILSMLVVFMVLAAL
+888 IVLSVLVVFMVLAAL

-910 FAVILVVP
+910 FAVMLVVP
-918 LGLIGAVLA
+918 LGLLGAVIA
-927 VTIANMTNDVFFKIG
+927 VTAVNMTNDVFFKVG

-965 KQGKCVID
+965 SQGMSLLE
-973 ATLTASKQRLRPILM
+973 ATLIASKQRLRPILM

-997 VPLMLARGASDSTQ
+997 VPLMLASGASDSTQ

-1020 GMISGTVFTI
+1020 GMISGTLLAI
-1030 FFIPVFF
+1030 FFVPVFF
-1037 AMITR
+1037 VVITR
-1042 FIETRKYNRKNARND
+1042 FIKTRK

>member
-1 MSCFDFPECY
+1 
-11 VSQLEVF
+11 
-18 LMPHFFIER
+18 MPHFFIER

-32 VIALFIVL
+32 VVALFIVL
-40 AGILSIPQLPV
+40 TGILSIPRLPV

-61 IIISVS
+61 IIISLS
-67 YPGASPEVMNS
+67 YPGASPDVMNT

-110 VTFKP
+110 VTFRP

-137 PKAVRQNGINVEA
+137 PQAVRQNGINVEA

-160 LKSPTGKYQEADL
+160 LKSPTGEYQEADL
-173 SDYFARNVTDELR
+173 SDYFARNLTDELR

-212 NSYGV
+212 HSYGLSV
-217 SASDVL
+217 TDVL
-223 TAISQ
+223 TAVSQ

-238 GDEPAIPGQ
+238 GDEPAVAGQ
-247 GVTYPITIKGQ
+247 TVTYPITVRGQ
-258 LSSVEAFRNI
+258 LTSVEAFRNI

-273 TSGARLALS
+273 VSGARLTLA

-289 GLQSYAFGIR
+289 GLQSYTFGIR

-314 SANAI
+314 GANAI
-319 NTAAGIRSR
+319 NTASGVRAR
-328 LAELSGVLPEGMVFT
+328 LAELSGVLPEGMEFT

-355 IIKVVETFLEAMV
+355 IMKVVETFVEAMV

-395 SGTFTLMLLSGY
+395 LGTFTVMLLSGY

-440 EKGLSPHDATCEAMH
+440 EKGLSPKQATRQAMH

-470 VFIPVAFAGG
+470 VFIPMAFAGG

-514 ILKPHSRGQN
+514 ILKPHHHASRKGRA
-524 TGKTFSGWFNARFHR
+524 FSVWFNGRFHA

-547 LGFVLKRSGR
+547 LGFALKRTGR
-557 MLMLYVALCLA
+557 MMVLYAALCMA
-568 LCAGLSSLPSSFLPE
+568 LFLGLSSLPSSFLPD
-583 EDQGYFMSSIQLPPD
+583 EDQGYFMSSIQLPSD
-598 ATMQRTLN
+598 ATMQRTLK
-606 VVKKFENEI
+606 VVQKFEEEI
-615 AKQPAVESN
+615 ASQPAIESN
-624 IMILGFSFSGS
+624 IMILGFGFSGS
-635 GQNSAMGF
+635 GQNSAMAF
-643 TTLKDWKQRAD
+643 TTLKDWKHREG
-654 TTAQDEAAFIQ
+654 TSAQDEADHIQ
-665 SRMER
+665 SRMESVS
-670 EPDAVTMS
+670 DAVTMS

-683 ISDMGTTSGFTYYVQ
+683 ISDMGTSSGFTYYVQ
-698 DRGGKGYRALKDAAD
+698 DRGGKGYQALKKAAD
-713 ELVRRANQS
+713 ELVQRANKNPYLS
-722 PQLADVYIDGLP
+722 DVYIDGLP
-734 DGPNLTLKVDR
+734 EGSTLALNIDR

-759 QTLSVAMGSNYVND
+759 QTLSVATGSNYVND
-773 YLNKGRVQQVIV
+773 YINNGRVQQVIV
-785 QADAPYRMQPEQ
+785 QADAPFRMQPEQ
-797 LLALPVKNRLGRMLP
+797 LLRLSVKNRQGEMLP
-812 LSTFVT
+812 VSTFVT
-818 LSWGVAPQQ
+818 LAWHVAPQQ
-827 LNRYQGYP
+827 LNRYQGYS
-835 ALRITGSA
+835 AIRITGSA
-843 ASGISTGTAMAAME
+843 STGESTGTAMAAME
-857 KLSRGLPSGFAGAW
+857 ELAKNLPSGFAGEWA
-871 SGSSVQ
+871 GSSLQ
-877 EKISTSQLPGL
+877 EKASASQLPGL
-888 IILSMLVVFMVLAAL
+888 IVLSMLVVFMVLAAL

-910 FAVILVVP
+910 FAVMLVVP
-918 LGLIGAVLA
+918 LGLLGAVLA
-927 VTIANMTNDVFFKIG
+927 VIVAQMTNDVFFKVG

-965 KQGKCVID
+965 RQGKNVIE
-973 ATLTASKQRLRPILM
+973 ATLIASGQRLRPILM

-997 VPLMLARGASDSTQ
+997 VPLMLAKGASDSTQ

-1020 GMISGTVFTI
+1020 GMISATLLAVF
-1030 FFIPVFF
+1030 FVPVFF
-1037 AMITR
+1037 VVIVR
-1042 FIETRKYNRKNARND
+1042 FLETRNLEHKKTRND

>member
-1 MSCFDFPECY
+1 
-11 VSQLEVF
+11 
-18 LMPHFFIER
+18 MPHFFIER
-27 PIFAW
+27 PVFAW
-32 VIALFIVL
+32 VVALFIVL
-40 AGILSIPQLPV
+40 AGLLSIPRLPV

-67 YPGASPEVMNS
+67 YPGASPDIMNT

-102 TTGMASIT
+102 TTGSASIT

-137 PKAVRQNGINVEA
+137 PQAVRQNGINVEA

-160 LKSPTGKYQEADL
+160 LKSATGQFEEAEL
-173 SDYFARNVTDELR
+173 SDYFARNVSDELR

-212 NSYGV
+212 HGYGLSV
-217 SASDVL
+217 SDVL
-223 TAISQ
+223 TAVGQ
-228 QNVIVSPGRT
+228 QNALVSPGKT
-238 GDEPAIPGQ
+238 GDEPASAGQ
-247 GVTYPITIKGQ
+247 GVTYPITVKGQ

-268 TLKSA
+268 TLKSDA
-273 TSGARLALS
+273 SGARLKLS
-282 DIARVES
+282 DIARIES

-314 SANAI
+314 GANAMS
-319 NTAAGIRSR
+319 TASGVRARID
-328 LAELSGVLPEGMVFT
+328 ELSRVLPDGMAFT
-343 VPFDTAPFVKLS
+343 IPFDTAPFVKLS
-355 IIKVVETFLEAMV
+355 IMKVVQTFVEAMV

-395 SGTFTLMLLSGY
+395 LGTFTVMLLSGY

-440 EKGLSPHDATCEAMH
+440 EKSLSPRDATRQAMQ

-470 VFIPVAFAGG
+470 VFIPMGFAEG

-514 ILKPHSRGQN
+514 LLKPHKPGKRG
-524 TGKTFSGWFNARFHR
+524 GRFAIGFNARLR
-539 LTAFYASG
+539 SLTACYEAG
-547 LGFVLKRSGR
+547 LGAVLKRTGR
-557 MLMLYVALCLA
+557 MLLLYAA
-568 LCAGLSSLPSSFLPE
+568 LCAALFLGLSSLPSSFLPD
-583 EDQGYFMSSIQLPPD
+583 EDQGYFMSSIQLPSD

-606 VVKKFENEI
+606 VVKKFEEEI
-615 AKQPAVESN
+615 ATRPDIESN
-624 IMILGFSFSGS
+624 IMILGFGFSGS
-635 GQNSAMGF
+635 GPNSAMAF
-643 TTLKDWKQRAD
+643 TTLKDWKDRQGS
-654 TTAQDEAAFIQ
+654 TAQGEADRIQ
-665 SRMER
+665 ASMANVS
-670 EPDAVTMS
+670 DAVTMS

-683 ISDMGTTSGFTYYVQ
+683 ISDMGTSSGFTWYVQ
-698 DRGGKGYRALKDAAD
+698 DRAGLGYEALKRAAD
-713 ELVRRANQS
+713 ALVLQANQRPELS
-722 PQLADVYIDGLP
+722 DVYIDGLP
-734 DGPNLTLKVDR
+734 EGTSLALQVDR
-745 EKAEAMGVSFDEIN
+745 EKAEAMGVAFDEIN
-759 QTLSVAMGSNYVND
+759 QTLSVTLGSNYVND
-773 YLNKGRVQQVIV
+773 YTNNGRVQQVII

-797 LLALPVKNRLGRMLP
+797 ILALSVKNRMGQMVP
-812 LSTFVT
+812 VSTFAT
-818 LSWGVAPQQ
+818 LSWHVAPQQ
-827 LNRYQGYP
+827 LTRYQGYS
-835 ALRITGSA
+835 AIRITGNA
-843 ASGISTGTAMAAME
+843 APGESSGTAMKVME
-857 KLSRGLPSGFAGAW
+857 DVSRSLPQGMAGEWA
-871 SGSSVQ
+871 GSSLQ
-877 EKISTSQLPGL
+877 ERKSESQLPGL
-888 IILSMLVVFMVLAAL
+888 IVLSILVVFMVLAAL
-903 YESWSVP
+903 YESWSIP
-910 FAVILVVP
+910 FAVMLVVP
-918 LGLIGAVLA
+918 LGLIGAVIA
-927 VTIANMTNDVFFKIG
+927 VSVAGMTNDVFFKVG

-955 LIIEFARQLM
+955 LIVEFARQLHR
-965 KQGKCVID
+965 QGQPLLA
-973 ATLTASKQRLRPILM
+973 ATIHAAGQRLRPILM

-1020 GMISGTVFTI
+1020 GMISGTLLAI
-1030 FFIPVFF
+1030 FFVPVFF
-1037 AMITR
+1037 IVIAR
-1042 FIETRKYNRKNARND
+1042 FIDNLRKA

>member
-1 MSCFDFPECY
+1 
-11 VSQLEVF
+11 
-18 LMPHFFIER
+18 MPHFFIER

-40 AGILSIPQLPV
+40 TGILSIPRLPV

-67 YPGASPEVMNS
+67 YPGASPEVMNT

-125 LQNQIKIVEPRL
+125 LQNQIKIVEARL
-137 PKAVRQNGINVEA
+137 PQSVRQNGITVEA

-160 LKSPTGKYQEADL
+160 LTSQNGAYQEADL

-212 NSYGV
+212 HSYGLSV
-217 SASDVL
+217 TDVL
-223 TAISQ
+223 SVISQ

-238 GDEPAIPGQ
+238 GDEPATSGQ
-247 GVTYPITIKGQ
+247 GVTYPITMKGQ
-258 LSSVEAFRNI
+258 LSSVEEFRNI
-268 TLKSA
+268 TIKSQVSA
-273 TSGARLALS
+273 ARVTLA
-282 DIARVES
+282 DVARVES

-314 SANAI
+314 GANAI
-319 NTAAGIRSR
+319 STAAGIRAR
-328 LAELSGVLPEGMVFT
+328 LTELSGVLPEGMTFT

-355 IIKVVETFLEAMV
+355 ILKVVETFVEAMV
-368 LVFLV
+368 LVFFV

-395 SGTFTLMLLSGY
+395 LGTFTVMLLSGY

-440 EKGLSPHDATCEAMH
+440 DKNMSPQDATREAMR

-470 VFIPVAFAGG
+470 VFIPMAFASG
-480 SVGIIYRQFCISMA
+480 SVGIIYRQFSISMA
-494 VSILLSAFL
+494 TSILLSAFL

-514 ILKPHSRGQN
+514 LLKPHGRHQ
-524 TGKTFSGWFNARFHR
+524 GKSSAFSAWFNAHFHR
-539 LTAFYASG
+539 LTAFYTTG
-547 LGFVLKRSGR
+547 LGFVLKRTGR
-557 MLMLYVALCLA
+557 MMMVYTALCLSLFA
-568 LCAGLSSLPSSFLPE
+568 ALSSLPSSFLPD
-583 EDQGYFMSSIQLPPD
+583 EDQGYFMSSIQLPSD
-598 ATMQRTLN
+598 ATMQRTLK
-606 VVKKFENEI
+606 VVDRFEDEI
-615 AKQPAVESN
+615 ARREAVESN
-624 IMILGFSFSGS
+624 IMILGFGFSGS
-635 GQNSAMGF
+635 GQNSAVAF
-643 TTLKDWKQRAD
+643 TTLKDWKHRKGI
-654 TTAQDEAAFIQ
+654 TAQDEADAIQ
-665 SRMER
+665 SQMANV
-670 EPDAVTMS
+670 PDAVTMS

-683 ISDMGTTSGFTYYVQ
+683 ISDMGTSSGFTYYLQ
-698 DRGGKGYRALKDAAD
+698 DRGGKGYRALKKAAD
-713 ELVRRANQS
+713 ELVVQANQNH
-722 PQLADVYIDGLP
+722 QLADVYIDGL
-734 DGPNLTLKVDR
+734 GEGTSLALQVDR

-759 QTLSVAMGSNYVND
+759 QTISVATGSNYVND
-773 YLNKGRVQQVIV
+773 YTNNGRVQQVIV

-797 LLALPVKNRLGRMLP
+797 LLALPVRNRLGQMLP

-818 LSWGVAPQQ
+818 LSWNVVPQQ

-835 ALRITGSA
+835 AIRITGSA
-843 ASGISTGTAMAAME
+843 AQGKSSGTAMASMD
-857 KLSRGLPSGFAGAW
+857 KLAEQLPQGFAGEWA
-871 SGSSVQ
+871 GSSLQ
-877 EKISTSQLPGL
+877 EKESASQLPGL
-888 IILSMLVVFMVLAAL
+888 IVLSILVVFMVLAAL

-910 FAVILVVP
+910 FAVMLVVP
-918 LGLIGAVLA
+918 LGLLGAVLA
-927 VTIANMTNDVFFKIG
+927 VSVTNMSNDVFFKVG

-965 KQGKCVID
+965 NEGKPLID
-973 ATLTASKQRLRPILM
+973 ATLTAAKQRLRPILM

-1020 GMISGTVFTI
+1020 GMISGTLLAI
-1030 FFIPVFF
+1030 FFVPVFF
-1037 AMITR
+1037 VTITH
-1042 FIETRKYNRKNARND
+1042 FTGMRKDRPGNSRNG

>member
-1 MSCFDFPECY
+1 
-11 VSQLEVF
+11 
-18 LMPHFFIER
+18 MPHFFIAR

-32 VIALFIVL
+32 VVALFIVL
-40 AGILSIPQLPV
+40 SGILSIPRLPV

-67 YPGASPEVMNS
+67 YPGASPDVMNT

-85 REISGVDNL
+85 REISAVDNL

-125 LQNQIKIVEPRL
+125 LQNQIKIVEARL
-137 PKAVRQNGINVEA
+137 PQAVRQNGINVEA

-160 LKSPTGKYQEADL
+160 LKSQSGAYEEADL

-212 NSYGV
+212 HSYGLSV
-217 SASDVL
+217 TDVL
-223 TAISQ
+223 TALSQ

-238 GDEPAIPGQ
+238 GDEPAVPGQ
-247 GVTYPITIKGQ
+247 GVTYPINVRGQ
-258 LSSVEAFRNI
+258 LSTVEEFRNI
-268 TLKSA
+268 TIKSEV
-273 TSGARLALS
+273 SGARLKLS

-314 SANAI
+314 GANAI
-319 NTAAGIRSR
+319 STASGIRAR
-328 LAELSGVLPEGMVFT
+328 LTELSAVLPEGMEFT

-355 IIKVVETFLEAMV
+355 IMKVVQTFAEAMV

-382 CTLIPAIVAPVAL
+382 CTIIPAIVAPVAL
-395 SGTFTLMLLSGY
+395 LGTFTVMLLSGY

-440 EKGLSPHDATCEAMH
+440 EKGLSPSEATREAMH

-470 VFIPVAFAGG
+470 VFIPMGFASG

-514 ILKPHSRGQN
+514 LLKPHSDDQSKKRS
-524 TGKTFSGWFNARFHR
+524 FSTWFNARFNR
-539 LTAFYASG
+539 LSAFYESG

-557 MLMLYVALCLA
+557 MMMLYAALCFA
-568 LCAGLSSLPSSFLPE
+568 LYAGLSSLPSSFLPD
-583 EDQGYFMSSIQLPPD
+583 EDQGYFMSSIQLPAD
-598 ATMQRTLN
+598 ATMQRTLK
-606 VVKKFENEI
+606 VVQKFEDEI
-615 AKQPAVESN
+615 ATQQAVESN
-624 IMILGFSFSGS
+624 IMILGFGFSGS
-635 GQNSAMGF
+635 GQNSAMAF
-643 TTLKDWKQRAD
+643 TTLKDWKKRVG
-654 TTAQDEAAFIQ
+654 TTAQDQADSIQ
-665 SRMER
+665 STMENV
-670 EPDAVTMS
+670 PDAVTMS

-683 ISDMGTTSGFTYYVQ
+683 ISDMGTSSGFTYYLQ
-698 DRGGKGYRALKDAAD
+698 DRAGKGYQALKKAAD
-713 ELVRRANQS
+713 GLVQHANQS
-722 PQLADVYIDGLP
+722 HQLSDVYIDGLP
-734 DGPNLTLKVDR
+734 EGTSLALDVDR

-759 QTLSVAMGSNYVND
+759 QTISVATGSNYVND
-773 YLNKGRVQQVIV
+773 YTNKGRVQQVIV
-785 QADAPYRMQPEQ
+785 QADAPHRMQPEQ
-797 LLALPVKNRLGRMLP
+797 LLALSVKNRSGQMLP
-812 LSTFVT
+812 LATFVT
-818 LSWGVAPQQ
+818 LSWNVTPQQ
-827 LNRYQGYP
+827 LSRYQGYP
-835 ALRITGSA
+835 AIRITGSA
-843 ASGISTGTAMAAME
+843 AAGQSTGNAMMAME
-857 KLSRGLPSGFAGAW
+857 ALSQQLPSGFAGEWA
-871 SGSSVQ
+871 GSSLQ
-877 EKISTSQLPGL
+877 EKESASQLPGL
-888 IILSMLVVFMVLAAL
+888 IVLSVLVVFMVLAAL

-910 FAVILVVP
+910 FAVMLVVP
-918 LGLIGAVLA
+918 LGLLGAVIA
-927 VTIANMTNDVFFKIG
+927 VTAVNMTNDVFFKVG

-965 KQGKCVID
+965 SQGMGLPE
-973 ATLTASKQRLRPILM
+973 ATLIASKQRLRPILM

-997 VPLMLARGASDSTQ
+997 VPLMLASGASDSTQ

-1020 GMISGTVFTI
+1020 GMISGTLLAI
-1030 FFIPVFF
+1030 FFVPVFF
-1037 AMITR
+1037 VVITR
-1042 FIETRKYNRKNARND
+1042 FIKTRKKGVGSVAD

>member
-1 MSCFDFPECY
+1 
-11 VSQLEVF
+11 
-18 LMPHFFIER
+18 MPHFFIER

-32 VIALFIVL
+32 VVALFIVL
-40 AGILSIPQLPV
+40 SGILSIPRLPV

-67 YPGASPEVMNS
+67 YPGASPDVMNT

-85 REISGVDNL
+85 REISAVDNL

-125 LQNQIKIVEPRL
+125 LQNQIKIVEARL
-137 PKAVRQNGINVEA
+137 PQVVRQNGINVEA

-160 LKSPTGKYQEADL
+160 LKSQSGAYEEADL

-212 NSYGV
+212 HSYGLSV
-217 SASDVL
+217 TDVL
-223 TAISQ
+223 TALSQ

-238 GDEPAIPGQ
+238 GDEPAVPGQ
-247 GVTYPITIKGQ
+247 GVTYPINVRGQ
-258 LSSVEAFRNI
+258 LSTVEEFRNI
-268 TLKSA
+268 TIKSEV
-273 TSGARLALS
+273 SGARLKLS

-314 SANAI
+314 GANAI
-319 NTAAGIRSR
+319 STASGIRAR
-328 LAELSGVLPEGMVFT
+328 LTELSAVLPEGMEFT

-355 IIKVVETFLEAMV
+355 IIKVVQTFAEAMV

-382 CTLIPAIVAPVAL
+382 CTIIPAIVAPVAL
-395 SGTFTLMLLSGY
+395 LGTFTVMLLSGY

-440 EKGLSPHDATCEAMH
+440 EKGLSPSEATREAMH

-470 VFIPVAFAGG
+470 VFIPMGFASG

-514 ILKPHSRGQN
+514 LLKPHSDDQSKKRS
-524 TGKTFSGWFNARFHR
+524 FSTWFNARFNR
-539 LTAFYASG
+539 LSAFYESG

-557 MLMLYVALCLA
+557 MMMLYAALCFA
-568 LCAGLSSLPSSFLPE
+568 LYAGLSSLPSSFLPD
-583 EDQGYFMSSIQLPPD
+583 EDQGYFMSSIQLPAD
-598 ATMQRTLN
+598 ATMQRTLK
-606 VVKKFENEI
+606 VVQKFEDEI
-615 AKQPAVESN
+615 ATQQAVESN
-624 IMILGFSFSGS
+624 IMILGFGFAGS
-635 GQNSAMGF
+635 GQNSAMAF
-643 TTLKDWKQRAD
+643 TTLKDWKKRAG
-654 TTAQDEAAFIQ
+654 TTAQDQADYIQ
-665 SRMER
+665 STMENV
-670 EPDAVTMS
+670 PDAVTMS

-683 ISDMGTTSGFTYYVQ
+683 ISDMGTSSGFTYYLQ
-698 DRGGKGYRALKDAAD
+698 DRGGKGYQALKKAAD
-713 ELVRRANQS
+713 GLVQHANQS
-722 PQLADVYIDGLP
+722 HQLSDVYIDGLP
-734 DGPNLTLKVDR
+734 EGTSLTLDVDR

-759 QTLSVAMGSNYVND
+759 QTISVATGSNYVND
-773 YLNKGRVQQVIV
+773 YTNKGRVQQVIV
-785 QADAPYRMQPEQ
+785 QADAPHRMQPEQ
-797 LLALPVKNRLGRMLP
+797 LLALSVKNRSGQMLP
-812 LSTFVT
+812 LATFVT
-818 LSWGVAPQQ
+818 LSWNVTPQQ
-827 LNRYQGYP
+827 LSRYQGYP
-835 ALRITGSA
+835 AIRITGSA
-843 ASGISTGTAMAAME
+843 AAGQSTGNAMKAME
-857 KLSRGLPSGFAGAW
+857 ALSQQLPSGFAGEWA
-871 SGSSVQ
+871 GSSLQ
-877 EKISTSQLPGL
+877 EKESASQLPGL
-888 IILSMLVVFMVLAAL
+888 IVLSVLVVFMVLAAL
-903 YESWSVP
+903 YEIRTVP
-910 FAVILVVP
+910 FAVMLVVP
-918 LGLIGAVLA
+918 LGLLGAVIA
-927 VTIANMTNDVFFKIG
+927 VTAVNMTNDVFFKVG

-965 KQGKCVID
+965 SQGMGLPE
-973 ATLTASKQRLRPILM
+973 ATLIASKQRLRPILM

-997 VPLMLARGASDSTQ
+997 VPLMLASGASDSTQ

-1020 GMISGTVFTI
+1020 GMISGTLLAI
-1030 FFIPVFF
+1030 FFVPVFF
-1037 AMITR
+1037 VVITR
-1042 FIETRKYNRKNARND
+1042 FIKTRKKGVGSVAD

>member
-1 MSCFDFPECY
+1 
-11 VSQLEVF
+11 
-18 LMPHFFIER
+18 MPHFFIER
-27 PIFAW
+27 PVFAW
-32 VIALFIVL
+32 VVALFIVL
-40 AGILSIPQLPV
+40 AGLLSIPRLPV

-67 YPGASPEVMNS
+67 YPGASPDIMNT

-102 TTGMASIT
+102 TTGSASIT

-137 PKAVRQNGINVEA
+137 PQAVRQNGINVEA

-160 LKSPTGKYQEADL
+160 LKSATGQFEEADL
-173 SDYFARNVTDELR
+173 SDYFARNVSDELR

-212 NSYGV
+212 HGYGLSV
-217 SASDVL
+217 SDVL
-223 TAISQ
+223 TAVGQ
-228 QNVIVSPGRT
+228 QNALVSPGKT
-238 GDEPAIPGQ
+238 GDEPASAGQ
-247 GVTYPITIKGQ
+247 GVTYPITVKGQ

-268 TLKSA
+268 TLKSDA
-273 TSGARLALS
+273 SGARLKLS
-282 DIARVES
+282 DIARIES

-314 SANAI
+314 GANAMC
-319 NTAAGIRSR
+319 TASGVRARID
-328 LAELSGVLPEGMVFT
+328 ELSRVLPDGMAFT
-343 VPFDTAPFVKLS
+343 IPFDTAPFVKLS
-355 IIKVVETFLEAMV
+355 IMKVVQTFVEAMV

-395 SGTFTLMLLSGY
+395 LGTFTVMLLSGY

-440 EKGLSPHDATCEAMH
+440 EKSLSPRDATRQAMQ

-470 VFIPVAFAGG
+470 VFIPMGFAEG

-514 ILKPHSRGQN
+514 LLKPHKPGKRG
-524 TGKTFSGWFNARFHR
+524 GRFAIGFNARLR
-539 LTAFYASG
+539 SLTACYEAG
-547 LGFVLKRSGR
+547 LGAVLKRTGR
-557 MLMLYVALCLA
+557 MLLLYAA
-568 LCAGLSSLPSSFLPE
+568 LCAALFLGLSSLPSSFLPD
-583 EDQGYFMSSIQLPPD
+583 EDQGYFMSSIQLPSD

-606 VVKKFENEI
+606 VVKKFEEEI
-615 AKQPAVESN
+615 ATRPDIESN
-624 IMILGFSFSGS
+624 IMILGFGFSGS
-635 GQNSAMGF
+635 GPNSAMAF
-643 TTLKDWKQRAD
+643 TTLKDWKDRQGS
-654 TTAQDEAAFIQ
+654 TAQGEADRIQ
-665 SRMER
+665 ASMANVS
-670 EPDAVTMS
+670 DAVTMS

-683 ISDMGTTSGFTYYVQ
+683 ISDMGTSSGFTWYVQ
-698 DRGGKGYRALKDAAD
+698 DRAGLGYEALKRAAD
-713 ELVRRANQS
+713 ALVLQANQRPELS
-722 PQLADVYIDGLP
+722 DVYIDGLP
-734 DGPNLTLKVDR
+734 EGTSLALQVDR
-745 EKAEAMGVSFDEIN
+745 EKAEAMGVAFDEIN
-759 QTLSVAMGSNYVND
+759 QTLSVTLGSNYVND
-773 YLNKGRVQQVIV
+773 YTNNGRVQQVII

-797 LLALPVKNRLGRMLP
+797 ILALSVKNRMGQMVP
-812 LSTFVT
+812 VSTFAT
-818 LSWGVAPQQ
+818 LSWHVAPQQ
-827 LNRYQGYP
+827 LTRYQGYS
-835 ALRITGSA
+835 AIRITGNA
-843 ASGISTGTAMAAME
+843 APGESSGTAMKVME
-857 KLSRGLPSGFAGAW
+857 DVSRSLPQGMAGEWA
-871 SGSSVQ
+871 GSSLQ
-877 EKISTSQLPGL
+877 ERKSESQLPGL
-888 IILSMLVVFMVLAAL
+888 IVLSILVVFMVLAAL
-903 YESWSVP
+903 YESWSIP
-910 FAVILVVP
+910 FAVMLVVP
-918 LGLIGAVLA
+918 LGLIGAVIA
-927 VTIANMTNDVFFKIG
+927 VSVAGMTNDVFFKVG

-955 LIIEFARQLM
+955 LIVEFARQLHR
-965 KQGKCVID
+965 QGQPLLA
-973 ATLTASKQRLRPILM
+973 ATIHAAGQRLRPILM

-1020 GMISGTVFTI
+1020 GMISGTLLAI
-1030 FFIPVFF
+1030 FFVPVFF
-1037 AMITR
+1037 IVIAR
-1042 FIETRKYNRKNARND
+1042 FIDNLRKA

>member
-1 MSCFDFPECY
+1 
-11 VSQLEVF
+11 
-18 LMPHFFIER
+18 MPHFFIER

-32 VIALFIVL
+32 VVALFIVL
-40 AGILSIPQLPV
+40 SGILSIPRLPV

-67 YPGASPEVMNS
+67 YPGASPDVMNT

-85 REISGVDNL
+85 REISAVDNL

-125 LQNQIKIVEPRL
+125 LQNQIKIVEARL
-137 PKAVRQNGINVEA
+137 PQAVRQNGINVEA

-160 LKSPTGKYQEADL
+160 LKSQSGAYEEADL

-212 NSYGV
+212 HSYGLSV
-217 SASDVL
+217 TEVL
-223 TAISQ
+223 TALSQ

-238 GDEPAIPGQ
+238 GDEPAVPGQ
-247 GVTYPITIKGQ
+247 GVTYPINVRGQ
-258 LSSVEAFRNI
+258 LSTVEEFRNI
-268 TLKSA
+268 TIKSEV
-273 TSGARLALS
+273 SGARLKLS

-314 SANAI
+314 GANAI
-319 NTAAGIRSR
+319 STASGIRAR
-328 LAELSGVLPEGMVFT
+328 LTELSAVLPAGMEFT

-355 IIKVVETFLEAMV
+355 IMKVVQTFAEAMV

-382 CTLIPAIVAPVAL
+382 CTIIPAIVAPVAL
-395 SGTFTLMLLSGY
+395 LGTFTVMLLSGY

-440 EKGLSPHDATCEAMH
+440 EKGLSPSEATREAMD

-470 VFIPVAFAGG
+470 VFIPMGFASG

-514 ILKPHSRGQN
+514 LLKPHSDDQSKKRS
-524 TGKTFSGWFNARFHR
+524 FSTWFNARFNR
-539 LTAFYASG
+539 LSAFYESG

-557 MLMLYVALCLA
+557 MMMLYAALCFA
-568 LCAGLSSLPSSFLPE
+568 LYAGLSSLPSSFLPD
-583 EDQGYFMSSIQLPPD
+583 EDQGYFMSSIQLPAD
-598 ATMQRTLN
+598 ATMQRTLK
-606 VVKKFENEI
+606 VVQKFEDEI
-615 AKQPAVESN
+615 ATQQAVESN
-624 IMILGFSFSGS
+624 IMILGFGFSGS
-635 GQNSAMGF
+635 GQNSAMAF
-643 TTLKDWKQRAD
+643 TTLKDWKKRVG
-654 TTAQDEAAFIQ
+654 TTAQDQADYIQ
-665 SRMER
+665 STMENV
-670 EPDAVTMS
+670 PDAVTMS

-683 ISDMGTTSGFTYYVQ
+683 ISDMGTSSGFTYYLQ
-698 DRGGKGYRALKDAAD
+698 DRGGKGYQALKKAAD
-713 ELVRRANQS
+713 GLVQHANQS
-722 PQLADVYIDGLP
+722 HQLSDVYIDGLP
-734 DGPNLTLKVDR
+734 EGTSLALDVDR

-759 QTLSVAMGSNYVND
+759 QTISVATGSNYVND
-773 YLNKGRVQQVIV
+773 YTNKGRVQQVIV
-785 QADAPYRMQPEQ
+785 QADAPHRMQPEQ
-797 LLALPVKNRLGRMLP
+797 LLALSVKNRSGQMLP
-812 LSTFVT
+812 LATFVT
-818 LSWGVAPQQ
+818 LSWNVAPQQ
-827 LNRYQGYP
+827 LSRYQGYP
-835 ALRITGSA
+835 AIRITGSA
-843 ASGISTGTAMAAME
+843 AAGQSTGNAMKAME
-857 KLSRGLPSGFAGAW
+857 ALSQQLPSGFAGEWA
-871 SGSSVQ
+871 GSSLQ
-877 EKISTSQLPGL
+877 EKESASQLPGL
-888 IILSMLVVFMVLAAL
+888 IVLSVLVVFMVLAAL

-910 FAVILVVP
+910 FAVMLVVP
-918 LGLIGAVLA
+918 LGLLGAVIA
-927 VTIANMTNDVFFKIG
+927 VTAVNMTNDVFFKVG

-965 KQGKCVID
+965 SQGMGLLE
-973 ATLTASKQRLRPILM
+973 ATLIASKQRLRPILM

-997 VPLMLARGASDSTQ
+997 VPLMLASGASDSTQ

-1020 GMISGTVFTI
+1020 GMISGTLLAI
-1030 FFIPVFF
+1030 FFVPVFF
-1037 AMITR
+1037 VVITR
-1042 FIETRKYNRKNARND
+1042 FIKTRKKGVGSVAD

>member
-1 MSCFDFPECY
+1 
-11 VSQLEVF
+11 
-18 LMPHFFIER
+18 MPHFFIER

-32 VIALFIVL
+32 VVALFIVL
-40 AGILSIPQLPV
+40 SGILSIPRLPV

-67 YPGASPEVMNS
+67 YPGASPDVMNT

-85 REISGVDNL
+85 REISAVDNL

-125 LQNQIKIVEPRL
+125 LQNQIKIVEARL
-137 PKAVRQNGINVEA
+137 PQAVRQNGINVEA

-160 LKSPTGKYQEADL
+160 LKSQSGAYEEADL

-212 NSYGV
+212 HSYGLSV
-217 SASDVL
+217 TDVL
-223 TAISQ
+223 TALSQ

-238 GDEPAIPGQ
+238 GDEPAVPGQ
-247 GVTYPITIKGQ
+247 GVTYPINVRGQ
-258 LSSVEAFRNI
+258 LSTVEEFRNI
-268 TLKSA
+268 TIKSEV
-273 TSGARLALS
+273 SGARLKLS

-314 SANAI
+314 GANAI
-319 NTAAGIRSR
+319 STASGIRAR
-328 LAELSGVLPEGMVFT
+328 LAELSAVLPEGMEFT

-355 IIKVVETFLEAMV
+355 IMKVVQTFAEAMV

-382 CTLIPAIVAPVAL
+382 CTIIPAIVAPVAL
-395 SGTFTLMLLSGY
+395 LGTFTVMLLSGY

-440 EKGLSPHDATCEAMH
+440 EKGLSPREATREAMH

-470 VFIPVAFAGG
+470 VFIPMGFASG

-514 ILKPHSRGQN
+514 LLKPHSDDQSKKRS
-524 TGKTFSGWFNARFHR
+524 FSTWFNARFNR
-539 LTAFYASG
+539 LSAFYESG

-557 MLMLYVALCLA
+557 MMMLYAALCFA
-568 LCAGLSSLPSSFLPE
+568 LYAGLSSLPSSFLPD
-583 EDQGYFMSSIQLPPD
+583 EDQGYFMSSIQLPAD
-598 ATMQRTLN
+598 ATMQRTLK
-606 VVKKFENEI
+606 VVQKFEDEI
-615 AKQPAVESN
+615 ATQQAVESN
-624 IMILGFSFSGS
+624 IMILGFGFSGS
-635 GQNSAMGF
+635 GQNSAMAF
-643 TTLKDWKQRAD
+643 TTLKDWKKRVG
-654 TTAQDEAAFIQ
+654 TTAQDQADSIQ
-665 SRMER
+665 STMENV
-670 EPDAVTMS
+670 PDAVTMS

-683 ISDMGTTSGFTYYVQ
+683 ISDMGTSSGFTYYLQ
-698 DRGGKGYRALKDAAD
+698 DRAGKGYQALKKAAD
-713 ELVRRANQS
+713 GLVQHANQS
-722 PQLADVYIDGLP
+722 HQLSDVYIDGLP
-734 DGPNLTLKVDR
+734 EGTSLALDVDR

-759 QTLSVAMGSNYVND
+759 QTISVATGSNYVND
-773 YLNKGRVQQVIV
+773 YTNKGRVQQVIV
-785 QADAPYRMQPEQ
+785 QADAPHRMQPEQ
-797 LLALPVKNRLGRMLP
+797 LLALSVKNRSGQMLP
-812 LSTFVT
+812 LATFVT
-818 LSWGVAPQQ
+818 LSWNVTPQQ
-827 LNRYQGYP
+827 LSRYQGYP
-835 ALRITGSA
+835 AIRITGSA
-843 ASGISTGTAMAAME
+843 AAGQSTGNAMKAME
-857 KLSRGLPSGFAGAW
+857 ALSQQLPSGFAGEWA
-871 SGSSVQ
+871 GSSLQ
-877 EKISTSQLPGL
+877 EKESASQLPGL
-888 IILSMLVVFMVLAAL
+888 IVLSVLVVFMVLAAL

-910 FAVILVVP
+910 FAVMLVVP
-918 LGLIGAVLA
+918 LGLLGAVIA
-927 VTIANMTNDVFFKIG
+927 VTAVNMTNDVFFKVG

-965 KQGKCVID
+965 SQGMGLPE
-973 ATLTASKQRLRPILM
+973 ATLIASKQRLRPILM

-997 VPLMLARGASDSTQ
+997 VPLMLASGASDSTQ

-1020 GMISGTVFTI
+1020 GMISGTLLAI
-1030 FFIPVFF
+1030 FFVPVFF
-1037 AMITR
+1037 VVITR
-1042 FIETRKYNRKNARND
+1042 FIKTRKKGVGSVAD

>member
-1 MSCFDFPECY
+1 
-11 VSQLEVF
+11 
-18 LMPHFFIER
+18 MPHFFIDR

-32 VIALFIVL
+32 VVALFIVL
-40 AGILSIPQLPV
+40 SGILSIPRLPV

-67 YPGASPEVMNS
+67 YPGASPDVMNT

-85 REISGVDNL
+85 REISAVDNL

-125 LQNQIKIVEPRL
+125 LQNQIKIVEARL
-137 PKAVRQNGINVEA
+137 PQAVRQNGINVEA

-160 LKSPTGKYQEADL
+160 LKSQSGAYEEADL

-212 NSYGV
+212 HSYGLSV
-217 SASDVL
+217 TEVL
-223 TAISQ
+223 TALSQ

-238 GDEPAIPGQ
+238 GDEPAVPGQ
-247 GVTYPITIKGQ
+247 GVTYPINVRGQ
-258 LSSVEAFRNI
+258 LSTVEEFRNI
-268 TLKSA
+268 TIKSEV
-273 TSGARLALS
+273 SGARLKLS

-314 SANAI
+314 GANAI
-319 NTAAGIRSR
+319 STASGIRAR
-328 LAELSGVLPEGMVFT
+328 LTELSAVLPEGMEFT

-355 IIKVVETFLEAMV
+355 IMKVVQTFAEAMV

-382 CTLIPAIVAPVAL
+382 CTIIPAIVAPVAL
-395 SGTFTLMLLSGY
+395 LGTFTVMLLSGY

-440 EKGLSPHDATCEAMH
+440 EKGLSPREATREAMH

-470 VFIPVAFAGG
+470 VFIPMGFASG

-514 ILKPHSRGQN
+514 LLKPHSDDQSKKRS
-524 TGKTFSGWFNARFHR
+524 FSTWFNARFNR
-539 LTAFYASG
+539 LSAFYESG

-557 MLMLYVALCLA
+557 MMMLYAALCFA
-568 LCAGLSSLPSSFLPE
+568 LYAGLSSLPSSFLPD
-583 EDQGYFMSSIQLPPD
+583 EDQGYFMSSIQLPAD
-598 ATMQRTLN
+598 ATMQRTLK
-606 VVKKFENEI
+606 VVQKFEDEI
-615 AKQPAVESN
+615 ATQQAVESN
-624 IMILGFSFSGS
+624 IMILGFGFSGS
-635 GQNSAMGF
+635 GQNSAMAF
-643 TTLKDWKQRAD
+643 TTLKDWKKRVG
-654 TTAQDEAAFIQ
+654 TTAQDQADSIQ
-665 SRMER
+665 STMENV
-670 EPDAVTMS
+670 PDAVTMS

-683 ISDMGTTSGFTYYVQ
+683 ISDMGTSSGFTYYLQ
-698 DRGGKGYRALKDAAD
+698 DRAGKGYQALKKAAD
-713 ELVRRANQS
+713 DLVQHANQS
-722 PQLADVYIDGLP
+722 HQLSDVYIDGLP
-734 DGPNLTLKVDR
+734 EGTSLALDVDR

-759 QTLSVAMGSNYVND
+759 QTISVATGSNYVND
-773 YLNKGRVQQVIV
+773 YTNKGRVQQVIV
-785 QADAPYRMQPEQ
+785 QADAPHRMQPEQ
-797 LLALPVKNRLGRMLP
+797 LLALSVKNRSGQMLP
-812 LSTFVT
+812 LATFVT
-818 LSWGVAPQQ
+818 LSWNVTPQQ
-827 LNRYQGYP
+827 LSRYQGYP
-835 ALRITGSA
+835 AIRITGSA
-843 ASGISTGTAMAAME
+843 AAGQSTGNAMKAME
-857 KLSRGLPSGFAGAW
+857 ALSQQLPSGFAGEWA
-871 SGSSVQ
+871 GSSLQ
-877 EKISTSQLPGL
+877 EKESASQLPGL
-888 IILSMLVVFMVLAAL
+888 IVLSVLVVFMVLAAL

-910 FAVILVVP
+910 FAVMLVVP
-918 LGLIGAVLA
+918 LGLLGAVIA
-927 VTIANMTNDVFFKIG
+927 VTAVNMTNDVFFKVG

-965 KQGKCVID
+965 SQGMALPE
-973 ATLTASKQRLRPILM
+973 ATLIASKQRLRPILM

-997 VPLMLARGASDSTQ
+997 VPLMLASGASDSTQ

-1020 GMISGTVFTI
+1020 GMISGTLLAI
-1030 FFIPVFF
+1030 FFVPVFF
-1037 AMITR
+1037 VVITR
-1042 FIETRKYNRKNARND
+1042 FIKTRKKGVGSVAD

>member
-1 MSCFDFPECY
+1 
-11 VSQLEVF
+11 
-18 LMPHFFIER
+18 MPHFFIER
-27 PIFAW
+27 PVFAW
-32 VIALFIVL
+32 VVALFIVL
-40 AGILSIPQLPV
+40 AGLLSIPRLPV

-67 YPGASPEVMNS
+67 YPGASPDIMNT

-102 TTGMASIT
+102 TTGSASIT

-137 PKAVRQNGINVEA
+137 PQAVRQNGINVEA

-160 LKSPTGKYQEADL
+160 LKSATGQFEEADL
-173 SDYFARNVTDELR
+173 SDYFARNVSDELR

-212 NSYGV
+212 HGYGLSV
-217 SASDVL
+217 SDVL
-223 TAISQ
+223 TAVGQ
-228 QNVIVSPGRT
+228 QNALVSPGKT
-238 GDEPAIPGQ
+238 GDEPASAGQ
-247 GVTYPITIKGQ
+247 GVTYPITVKGQ

-268 TLKSA
+268 TLKSDA
-273 TSGARLALS
+273 SGARLKLS
-282 DIARVES
+282 DIARIES

-314 SANAI
+314 GANAMS
-319 NTAAGIRSR
+319 TASGVRARID
-328 LAELSGVLPEGMVFT
+328 ELSRVLPDGMAFT
-343 VPFDTAPFVKLS
+343 IPFDTAPFVKLS
-355 IIKVVETFLEAMV
+355 IMKVVQTFVEAMV

-395 SGTFTLMLLSGY
+395 LGTFTVMLLSGY

-440 EKGLSPHDATCEAMH
+440 EKSLSPRDATRQAMK

-470 VFIPVAFAGG
+470 VFIPMGFAEG

-514 ILKPHSRGQN
+514 LLKPHKPGKRG
-524 TGKTFSGWFNARFHR
+524 GRFAVGFNARFR
-539 LTAFYASG
+539 SLTASYEAG
-547 LGFVLKRSGR
+547 LGAVLKRTGR
-557 MLMLYVALCLA
+557 MLLLYAA
-568 LCAGLSSLPSSFLPE
+568 LCAALFLGLSSLPSSFLPD
-583 EDQGYFMSSIQLPPD
+583 EDQGYFMSSIQLPSD

-606 VVKKFENEI
+606 VVKKFEEEI
-615 AKQPAVESN
+615 AARPDIESN
-624 IMILGFSFSGS
+624 IMILGFGFSGS
-635 GQNSAMGF
+635 GPNSAMAF
-643 TTLKDWKQRAD
+643 TTLKDWKNRQGS
-654 TTAQDEAAFIQ
+654 TAQGEADHIQ
-665 SRMER
+665 ASMANVS
-670 EPDAVTMS
+670 DAVTMS

-683 ISDMGTTSGFTYYVQ
+683 ISDMGTSSGFTWYVQ
-698 DRGGKGYRALKDAAD
+698 DRAGLGYEALKRAAD
-713 ELVRRANQS
+713 ALVLQANQRPELS
-722 PQLADVYIDGLP
+722 DVYIDGLP
-734 DGPNLTLKVDR
+734 EGTSLALQVDR
-745 EKAEAMGVSFDEIN
+745 EKAEAMGVAFDEIN
-759 QTLSVAMGSNYVND
+759 QTLSVTLGSNYVND
-773 YLNKGRVQQVIV
+773 YTNNGRVQQVII

-797 LLALPVKNRLGRMLP
+797 ILTLSVKNRMGQMVP
-812 LSTFVT
+812 VSTFAT
-818 LSWGVAPQQ
+818 LSWNVAPQQ
-827 LNRYQGYP
+827 LTRYQGYS
-835 ALRITGSA
+835 AIRITGNA
-843 ASGISTGTAMAAME
+843 APGESSGTAMKVME
-857 KLSRGLPSGFAGAW
+857 SLSRDLPQGMAGEWA
-871 SGSSVQ
+871 GSSLQ
-877 EKISTSQLPGL
+877 ERKSESQLPGL
-888 IILSMLVVFMVLAAL
+888 IVLSILVVFMVLAAL
-903 YESWSVP
+903 YESWSIP
-910 FAVILVVP
+910 FAVMLVVP
-918 LGLIGAVLA
+918 LGLIGAVIA
-927 VTIANMTNDVFFKIG
+927 VSVAGMTNDVFFKVG

-955 LIIEFARQLM
+955 LIVEFARQLHR
-965 KQGKCVID
+965 QGQPLLA
-973 ATLTASKQRLRPILM
+973 ATIHAAGQRLRPILM

-997 VPLMLARGASDSTQ
+997 VPLMLANGASDSTQ

-1020 GMISGTVFTI
+1020 GMISGTLLAI
-1030 FFIPVFF
+1030 FFVPVFF
-1037 AMITR
+1037 IVIAR
-1042 FIETRKYNRKNARND
+1042 FIDNLRKA

>member
-1 MSCFDFPECY
+1 
-11 VSQLEVF
+11 
-18 LMPHFFIER
+18 MPHFFIER

-32 VIALFIVL
+32 VVALFIVL
-40 AGILSIPQLPV
+40 TGILSIPRLPV

-61 IIISVS
+61 IIMSLS
-67 YPGASPEVMNS
+67 YPGASPDVMNT

-110 VTFKP
+110 VTFRP

-137 PKAVRQNGINVEA
+137 PQAVRQNGINVEA

-160 LKSPTGKYQEADL
+160 LKSPTSEYQEADL
-173 SDYFARNVTDELR
+173 SDYFARNLTDELR

-212 NSYGV
+212 HSYGLSV
-217 SASDVL
+217 TDVL
-223 TAISQ
+223 TAVSQ

-238 GDEPAIPGQ
+238 GDEPAVAGQ
-247 GVTYPITIKGQ
+247 TVTYPITVRGQ
-258 LSSVEAFRNI
+258 LTSVEAFRNI

-273 TSGARLALS
+273 VSGARLTLA

-289 GLQSYAFGIR
+289 GLQSYTFGIR
-299 ENGVPA
+299 EKGVPA

-314 SANAI
+314 GANAI
-319 NTAAGIRSR
+319 NTASGVRAR
-328 LAELSGVLPEGMVFT
+328 LAELSGVLPEGMEFT

-355 IIKVVETFLEAMV
+355 IMKVVETFVEAMV

-395 SGTFTLMLLSGY
+395 LGTFTVMLLSGY

-440 EKGLSPHDATCEAMH
+440 EKGLSPKEATRQAMH

-470 VFIPVAFAGG
+470 VFIPMAFAGG

-514 ILKPHSRGQN
+514 ILKPHHHASRKGRA
-524 TGKTFSGWFNARFHR
+524 FSAWFNGRFHA

-547 LGFVLKRSGR
+547 LGFALKRTGR
-557 MLMLYVALCLA
+557 MMLLYAALCMA
-568 LCAGLSSLPSSFLPE
+568 LFLGLSSLPSSFLPD
-583 EDQGYFMSSIQLPPD
+583 EDQGYFMSSIQLPSD
-598 ATMQRTLN
+598 ATMQRTLK
-606 VVKKFENEI
+606 VVQKFEEEI
-615 AKQPAVESN
+615 ASRPAIESN
-624 IMILGFSFSGS
+624 IMILGFGFSGS
-635 GQNSAMGF
+635 GQNSAMAF
-643 TTLKDWKQRAD
+643 TTLKDWKHREG
-654 TTAQDEAAFIQ
+654 TSAQDEADHIQ
-665 SRMER
+665 SRMESVS
-670 EPDAVTMS
+670 DAVTMS

-683 ISDMGTTSGFTYYVQ
+683 ISDMGTSSGFIYYVQ
-698 DRGGKGYRALKDAAD
+698 DRGGKGYQALKKAAD
-713 ELVRRANQS
+713 ELVQRANKNPYLS
-722 PQLADVYIDGLP
+722 DVYIDGLP
-734 DGPNLTLKVDR
+734 EGSTLALNIDR

-759 QTLSVAMGSNYVND
+759 QTLSVATGSNYVND
-773 YLNKGRVQQVIV
+773 YINNGRVQQVIV
-785 QADAPYRMQPEQ
+785 QADAPFRMQPEQ
-797 LLALPVKNRLGRMLP
+797 LLRLSVKNRQGEMLP
-812 LSTFVT
+812 VSTFVT
-818 LSWGVAPQQ
+818 LAWHVAPQQ

-835 ALRITGSA
+835 AIRITGSA
-843 ASGISTGTAMAAME
+843 STGESTGTAMAAIE
-857 KLSRGLPSGFAGAW
+857 ELAKNLPSGFAGEWA
-871 SGSSVQ
+871 GSSLQ
-877 EKISTSQLPGL
+877 EKASASQLPGL
-888 IILSMLVVFMVLAAL
+888 IVLSMLVVFMVLAAL

-910 FAVILVVP
+910 FAVMLVVP
-918 LGLIGAVLA
+918 LGLLGAVLA
-927 VTIANMTNDVFFKIG
+927 VIVAQMTNDVFFKVG

-965 KQGKCVID
+965 RQGKNVIE
-973 ATLTASKQRLRPILM
+973 ATLIAAGQRLRPILM

-997 VPLMLARGASDSTQ
+997 VPLMLAKGASDSTQ

-1020 GMISGTVFTI
+1020 GMISATLLAVF
-1030 FFIPVFF
+1030 FVPVFF
-1037 AMITR
+1037 VVIVR
-1042 FIETRKYNRKNARND
+1042 FLETRNLEHKKTRND

>member
-1 MSCFDFPECY
+1 
-11 VSQLEVF
+11 
-18 LMPHFFIER
+18 MPHFFIER
-27 PIFAW
+27 PVFAW
-32 VIALFIVL
+32 VVALFIVL
-40 AGILSIPQLPV
+40 AGLLSIPRLPV

-67 YPGASPEVMNS
+67 YPGASPDIMNT

-102 TTGMASIT
+102 TTGSASIT

-137 PKAVRQNGINVEA
+137 PQAVRQNGINVEA

-160 LKSPTGKYQEADL
+160 LKSATGQFEEADL
-173 SDYFARNVTDELR
+173 SDYFARNVSDELR

-212 NSYGV
+212 HGYGLSV
-217 SASDVL
+217 SDVL
-223 TAISQ
+223 TAVGQ
-228 QNVIVSPGRT
+228 QNALVSPGKT
-238 GDEPAIPGQ
+238 GDEPASAGQ
-247 GVTYPITIKGQ
+247 GVTYPITVKGQ

-268 TLKSA
+268 TLKSDA
-273 TSGARLALS
+273 SGARLKLS
-282 DIARVES
+282 DIARIES

-314 SANAI
+314 GANAMS
-319 NTAAGIRSR
+319 TASGVRARID
-328 LAELSGVLPEGMVFT
+328 ELSRVLPDGMAFT
-343 VPFDTAPFVKLS
+343 IPFDTAPFVKLS
-355 IIKVVETFLEAMV
+355 IMKVVQTFVEAMV

-395 SGTFTLMLLSGY
+395 LGTFTVMLLSGY

-440 EKGLSPHDATCEAMH
+440 EKSLSPRDATRQAMQ

-470 VFIPVAFAGG
+470 VFIPMGFAEG

-514 ILKPHSRGQN
+514 LLKPHKPGKRG
-524 TGKTFSGWFNARFHR
+524 GRFAVGFNARFR
-539 LTAFYASG
+539 SLTASYEAG
-547 LGFVLKRSGR
+547 LGAVLKRTGR
-557 MLMLYVALCLA
+557 MLLLYAA
-568 LCAGLSSLPSSFLPE
+568 LCAALFLGLSSLPSSFLPD
-583 EDQGYFMSSIQLPPD
+583 EDQGYFMSSIQLPSD

-606 VVKKFENEI
+606 VVKKFEEEI
-615 AKQPAVESN
+615 AARPDIESN
-624 IMILGFSFSGS
+624 IMILGFGFSGS
-635 GQNSAMGF
+635 GPNSAMAF
-643 TTLKDWKQRAD
+643 TTLKDWKNRQGS
-654 TTAQDEAAFIQ
+654 TAQGEADHIQ
-665 SRMER
+665 ASMANVS
-670 EPDAVTMS
+670 DAVTMS

-683 ISDMGTTSGFTYYVQ
+683 ISDMGTSSGFTWYVQ
-698 DRGGKGYRALKDAAD
+698 DRAGLGYEALKRAAD
-713 ELVRRANQS
+713 ALVLQANQRPELS
-722 PQLADVYIDGLP
+722 DVYIDGLP
-734 DGPNLTLKVDR
+734 EGTSLALQVDR

-759 QTLSVAMGSNYVND
+759 QTLSVTLGSNYVND
-773 YLNKGRVQQVIV
+773 YTNNGRVQQVII

-797 LLALPVKNRLGRMLP
+797 ILTLSVKNRMGQMVP
-812 LSTFVT
+812 VSTFAT
-818 LSWGVAPQQ
+818 LSWHVAPQQ
-827 LNRYQGYP
+827 LTRYQGYS
-835 ALRITGSA
+835 AIRITGNA
-843 ASGISTGTAMAAME
+843 APGESSGTAMKVME
-857 KLSRGLPSGFAGAW
+857 DVSRSLPQGMAGEWA
-871 SGSSVQ
+871 GSSLQ
-877 EKISTSQLPGL
+877 ERKSESQLPGL
-888 IILSMLVVFMVLAAL
+888 IVLSILVVFMVLAAL
-903 YESWSVP
+903 YESWSIP
-910 FAVILVVP
+910 FAVMLVVP
-918 LGLIGAVLA
+918 LGLIGAVIA
-927 VTIANMTNDVFFKIG
+927 VSVAGMTNDVFFKVG

-955 LIIEFARQLM
+955 LIVEFARQLHR
-965 KQGKCVID
+965 QGQPLLA
-973 ATLTASKQRLRPILM
+973 ATIHAAGQRLRPILM

-997 VPLMLARGASDSTQ
+997 VPLMLANGASDSTQ

-1020 GMISGTVFTI
+1020 GMISGTLLAI
-1030 FFIPVFF
+1030 FFVPVFF
-1037 AMITR
+1037 IVIAR
-1042 FIETRKYNRKNARND
+1042 FIDNLRKA

>member
-1 MSCFDFPECY
+1 
-11 VSQLEVF
+11 
-18 LMPHFFIER
+18 MPHFFIDR

-40 AGILSIPQLPV
+40 AGILSIPRLPV

-67 YPGASPEVMNS
+67 YPGASLDVMNS
-78 SVVSLIE
+78 SVISLIE

-137 PKAVRQNGINVEA
+137 PQAVRQNGINVEA

-160 LKSPTGKYQEADL
+160 LKSQSGEYQEADL

-212 NSYGV
+212 HGYGLSV
-217 SASDVL
+217 TDVL
-223 TAISQ
+223 TAVSQ

-238 GDEPAIPGQ
+238 GDEPAINGQ
-247 GVTYPITIKGQ
+247 RVTYPITVTGQ

-268 TLKSA
+268 TIKSE
-273 TSGARLALS
+273 TSGARLTLA
-282 DIARVES
+282 DVARVES

-314 SANAI
+314 GANAI
-319 NTAAGIRSR
+319 NTASGIRSR
-328 LAELSGVLPEGMVFT
+328 LTQLSGVLPEGMTFT

-355 IIKVVETFLEAMV
+355 ILKVVETFVEAMV

-382 CTLIPAIVAPVAL
+382 CTLIPAVVAPVAL
-395 SGTFTLMLLSGY
+395 LGTFTIMLLSGF

-430 VVENVERLME
+430 VVENVERLIE
-440 EKGLSPHDATCEAMH
+440 EKNLTPRDATREAMR

-470 VFIPVAFAGG
+470 VFIPMAFASG

-514 ILKPHSRGQN
+514 LLKPHSQHQSKGR
-524 TGKTFSGWFNARFHR
+524 TFSVWFNTHFHS
-539 LTAFYASG
+539 LTSFYASG
-547 LGFVLKRSGR
+547 LGFVIKHAGR
-557 MLMLYVALCLA
+557 MMMIYAALCLA
-568 LCAGLSSLPSSFLPE
+568 LYAGLSSLPSSFLPD
-583 EDQGYFMSSIQLPPD
+583 EDQGYFMSSIQLPSD
-598 ATMQRTLN
+598 ATMQRTLK
-606 VVKKFENEI
+606 VVEKFEDEI
-615 AKQPAVESN
+615 ALRQAVESN
-624 IMILGFSFSGS
+624 IMILGFGFSGS
-635 GQNSAMGF
+635 GQNSAMAF
-643 TTLKDWKQRAD
+643 TTLKDWKQRGG
-654 TTAQDEAAFIQ
+654 TTAQDEADHIQ
-665 SRMER
+665 STMTGV
-670 EPDAVTMS
+670 PDAVTMS

-683 ISDMGTTSGFTYYVQ
+683 ISDMGTSSGFTYYLQ
-698 DRGGKGYRALKDAAD
+698 DRGSKGYQALKKAAD
-713 ELVRRANQS
+713 DLVAQANQNH
-722 PQLADVYIDGLP
+722 QLADVYIDGL
-734 DGPNLTLKVDR
+734 GEGARLTLNVDR

-759 QTLSVAMGSNYVND
+759 QTLSVATGSNYVND
-773 YLNKGRVQQVIV
+773 YTNNGRVQQVIV
-785 QADAPYRMQPEQ
+785 QADAPHRMQPEQ
-797 LLALPVKNRLGRMLP
+797 LLTLSVRNRLGQMLP
-812 LSTFVT
+812 LSTFAT
-818 LSWGVAPQQ
+818 LSWNVAPQQ

-835 ALRITGSA
+835 AIRITGSA
-843 ASGISTGTAMAAME
+843 AQGESTGTAMAAME
-857 KLSRGLPSGFAGAW
+857 KLARDLPSGFAGEWA
-871 SGSSVQ
+871 GSSLQ
-877 EKISTSQLPGL
+877 EKASASQLPGL
-888 IILSMLVVFMVLAAL
+888 IVLSMLVVFMVLAAL

-910 FAVILVVP
+910 FAVMFVVP
-918 LGLIGAVLA
+918 LGLLGAVLA
-927 VTIANMTNDVFFKIG
+927 VTVANMTNDVFFKVG

-955 LIIEFARQLM
+955 LIIEFARQLIAE
-965 KQGKCVID
+965 GKTLLE

-997 VPLMLARGASDSTQ
+997 VPLMLASGASDSTQ

-1020 GMISGTVFTI
+1020 GMISATLLAVF
-1030 FFIPVFF
+1030 FVPVFF
-1037 AMITR
+1037 VVITR
-1042 FIETRKYNRKNARND
+1042 FTGMRKRRHKNNRND

>member
-1 MSCFDFPECY
+1 
-11 VSQLEVF
+11 
-18 LMPHFFIER
+18 MPHFFIER
-27 PIFAW
+27 PILAW
-32 VIALFIVL
+32 VVALFIVL
-40 AGILSIPQLPV
+40 TGILSIPRLPV

-61 IIISVS
+61 IIISLS
-67 YPGASPEVMNS
+67 YPGASPDVMNT

-110 VTFKP
+110 VTFRP

-137 PKAVRQNGINVEA
+137 PQAVRQNGINVEA

-160 LKSPTGKYQEADL
+160 LKSPTGEYQEADL
-173 SDYFARNVTDELR
+173 SDYFARNLTDELR

-212 NSYGV
+212 HSYGLSV
-217 SASDVL
+217 TDVL
-223 TAISQ
+223 TAVSQ

-238 GDEPAIPGQ
+238 GDEPAVTGQ
-247 GVTYPITIKGQ
+247 TVTYPITVRGQ
-258 LSSVEAFRNI
+258 LTSVEAFRNI

-273 TSGARLALS
+273 VSGARLTLA

-289 GLQSYAFGIR
+289 GLQSYTFGIR

-314 SANAI
+314 GANAI
-319 NTAAGIRSR
+319 NTASGVRAR
-328 LAELSGVLPEGMVFT
+328 LAELSGVLPEGMEFT

-355 IIKVVETFLEAMV
+355 IMKVVETFVEAMV

-395 SGTFTLMLLSGY
+395 LGTFTVMLLSGY

-440 EKGLSPHDATCEAMH
+440 EKGLSPKEATRQAMH

-470 VFIPVAFAGG
+470 VFIPMAFAGG

-514 ILKPHSRGQN
+514 ILKPHHHASRKGRA
-524 TGKTFSGWFNARFHR
+524 FSAWFNGRFHV

-547 LGFVLKRSGR
+547 LGFALKRTGR
-557 MLMLYVALCLA
+557 MMVLYAALCMA
-568 LCAGLSSLPSSFLPE
+568 LFLGLSSLPSSFLPD
-583 EDQGYFMSSIQLPPD
+583 EDQGYFMSSIQLPSD
-598 ATMQRTLN
+598 ATMQRTLK
-606 VVKKFENEI
+606 VVQKFEEEI
-615 AKQPAVESN
+615 ASQPAIESN
-624 IMILGFSFSGS
+624 IMILGFGFSGS
-635 GQNSAMGF
+635 GQNSAMAF
-643 TTLKDWKQRAD
+643 TTLKDWKHREG
-654 TTAQDEAAFIQ
+654 TSAQDEADHIQ
-665 SRMER
+665 SRMESVS
-670 EPDAVTMS
+670 DAVTMS

-683 ISDMGTTSGFTYYVQ
+683 ISDMGTSSGFTYYVQ
-698 DRGGKGYRALKDAAD
+698 DRGGKGYQALKKAAD
-713 ELVRRANQS
+713 DLVQRANKNPYLS
-722 PQLADVYIDGLP
+722 DVYIDGLP
-734 DGPNLTLKVDR
+734 EGSTLALNIDR

-759 QTLSVAMGSNYVND
+759 QTLSVATGSNYVND
-773 YLNKGRVQQVIV
+773 YINNGRVQQVIV
-785 QADAPYRMQPEQ
+785 QADAPFRMQPEQ
-797 LLALPVKNRLGRMLP
+797 LLHLSVKNRQGEMLP
-812 LSTFVT
+812 VSTFVT
-818 LSWGVAPQQ
+818 LAWHVAPQQ

-835 ALRITGSA
+835 AIRITGSA
-843 ASGISTGTAMAAME
+843 SSGESTGTAMAAME
-857 KLSRGLPSGFAGAW
+857 ELAKNLPSGFAGEWA
-871 SGSSVQ
+871 GSSLQ
-877 EKISTSQLPGL
+877 EKASASQLPGL
-888 IILSMLVVFMVLAAL
+888 IVLSMLVVFMVLAAL

-910 FAVILVVP
+910 FAVMLVVP
-918 LGLIGAVLA
+918 LGLLGAVLA
-927 VTIANMTNDVFFKIG
+927 VIVAQMTNDVFFKVG

-965 KQGKCVID
+965 HQGKNVIE
-973 ATLTASKQRLRPILM
+973 ATLIASGQRLRPILM

-997 VPLMLARGASDSTQ
+997 VPLMLAKGASDSTQ

-1020 GMISGTVFTI
+1020 GMISATLLAVF
-1030 FFIPVFF
+1030 FVPVFF
-1037 AMITR
+1037 VVIVR
-1042 FIETRKYNRKNARND
+1042 FLETRNLEHKKTRND

>member
-1 MSCFDFPECY
+1 
-11 VSQLEVF
+11 
-18 LMPHFFIER
+18 MPHFFIER
-27 PIFAW
+27 PVFAW
-32 VIALFIVL
+32 VVALFIVL
-40 AGILSIPQLPV
+40 AGLLSIPRLPV

-67 YPGASPEVMNS
+67 YPGASPDIMNT

-102 TTGMASIT
+102 TTGSASIT

-137 PKAVRQNGINVEA
+137 PQAVRQNGINVEA

-160 LKSPTGKYQEADL
+160 LKSATGQFEEADL
-173 SDYFARNVTDELR
+173 SDYFARNVSDELR

-212 NSYGV
+212 HGYGLSV
-217 SASDVL
+217 SDVL
-223 TAISQ
+223 TAVGQ
-228 QNVIVSPGRT
+228 QNALVSPGKT
-238 GDEPAIPGQ
+238 GDEPASAGQ
-247 GVTYPITIKGQ
+247 GVTYPITVKGQ

-268 TLKSA
+268 TLKSDA
-273 TSGARLALS
+273 SGARLKLS
-282 DIARVES
+282 DIARIES

-314 SANAI
+314 GANAMS
-319 NTAAGIRSR
+319 TASGVRARID
-328 LAELSGVLPEGMVFT
+328 ELSRVLPEGMAFT
-343 VPFDTAPFVKLS
+343 IPFDTAPFVKLS
-355 IIKVVETFLEAMV
+355 IMKVVQTFVEAMV

-395 SGTFTLMLLSGY
+395 LGTFTVMLLSGY

-440 EKGLSPHDATCEAMH
+440 EKSLSPRDATRQAMQ

-470 VFIPVAFAGG
+470 VFIPMGFAEG

-514 ILKPHSRGQN
+514 LLKPHKPGKRG
-524 TGKTFSGWFNARFHR
+524 GRFAVGFNARFR
-539 LTAFYASG
+539 SLTASYEAG
-547 LGFVLKRSGR
+547 LGAVLKRTGR
-557 MLMLYVALCLA
+557 MLLLYAA
-568 LCAGLSSLPSSFLPE
+568 LCAALFLGLSSLPSSFLPD
-583 EDQGYFMSSIQLPPD
+583 EDQGYFMSSIQLPSD

-606 VVKKFENEI
+606 VVKKFEEEI
-615 AKQPAVESN
+615 AARPDIESN
-624 IMILGFSFSGS
+624 IMILGFGFSGS
-635 GQNSAMGF
+635 GPNSAMAF
-643 TTLKDWKQRAD
+643 TTLKDWKDRQGS
-654 TTAQDEAAFIQ
+654 TAQGEADRIQ
-665 SRMER
+665 ASMANVS
-670 EPDAVTMS
+670 DAVTMS

-683 ISDMGTTSGFTYYVQ
+683 ISDMGTSSGFTWYVQ
-698 DRGGKGYRALKDAAD
+698 DRAGLGYEALKRVADA
-713 ELVRRANQS
+713 LVLQANQRPELS
-722 PQLADVYIDGLP
+722 DVYIDGLP
-734 DGPNLTLKVDR
+734 EGTSLALQVDR

-759 QTLSVAMGSNYVND
+759 QTLSVTLGSNYVND
-773 YLNKGRVQQVIV
+773 YTNNGRVQQVII

-797 LLALPVKNRLGRMLP
+797 ILTLSVKNRMGQMVP
-812 LSTFVT
+812 VSTFAT
-818 LSWGVAPQQ
+818 LSWHVAPQQ
-827 LNRYQGYP
+827 LTRYQGYS
-835 ALRITGSA
+835 AIRITGNA
-843 ASGISTGTAMAAME
+843 APGESSGTAMKVME
-857 KLSRGLPSGFAGAW
+857 SLSRDLPQGMAGEWA
-871 SGSSVQ
+871 GSSLQ
-877 EKISTSQLPGL
+877 ERKSESQLPGL
-888 IILSMLVVFMVLAAL
+888 IVLSILVVFMVLAAL
-903 YESWSVP
+903 YESWSIP
-910 FAVILVVP
+910 FAVMLVVP
-918 LGLIGAVLA
+918 LGLIGAVIA
-927 VTIANMTNDVFFKIG
+927 VSVAGMTNDVFFKVG

-955 LIIEFARQLM
+955 LIVEFARQLHR
-965 KQGKCVID
+965 QGQPLLA
-973 ATLTASKQRLRPILM
+973 ATIHAAGQRLRPILM

-1020 GMISGTVFTI
+1020 GMISGTLLAI
-1030 FFIPVFF
+1030 FFVPVFF
-1037 AMITR
+1037 IVIARLIDNL
-1042 FIETRKYNRKNARND
+1042 RKA

>member
-1 MSCFDFPECY
+1 
-11 VSQLEVF
+11 
-18 LMPHFFIER
+18 MPHFFIER
-27 PIFAW
+27 PVFAW
-32 VIALFIVL
+32 VVALFIVL
-40 AGILSIPQLPV
+40 AGLLSIPRLPV

-67 YPGASPEVMNS
+67 YPGASPDIMNT

-102 TTGMASIT
+102 TTGSASIT

-137 PKAVRQNGINVEA
+137 PQAVRQNGINVEA

-160 LKSPTGKYQEADL
+160 LKSATGQFEEADL
-173 SDYFARNVTDELR
+173 SDYFARNVSDELR

-212 NSYGV
+212 HGYGLSV
-217 SASDVL
+217 SDVL
-223 TAISQ
+223 TAVGQ
-228 QNVIVSPGRT
+228 QNALVSPGKT
-238 GDEPAIPGQ
+238 GDEPASAGQ
-247 GVTYPITIKGQ
+247 GVTYPITVKGQ
-258 LSSVEAFRNI
+258 LTSVEAFRNI
-268 TLKSA
+268 TLKSDA
-273 TSGARLALS
+273 SGARLKLS
-282 DIARVES
+282 DIARIES

-314 SANAI
+314 GANAMS
-319 NTAAGIRSR
+319 TASGVRARID
-328 LAELSGVLPEGMVFT
+328 ELSRVLPEGMAFT
-343 VPFDTAPFVKLS
+343 IPFDTAPFVKLS
-355 IIKVVETFLEAMV
+355 IMKVVQTFVEAMV

-395 SGTFTLMLLSGY
+395 LGTFTVMLLSGY

-440 EKGLSPHDATCEAMH
+440 EKSLSPRDATRQAMQ

-470 VFIPVAFAGG
+470 VFIPMGFAEG

-514 ILKPHSRGQN
+514 LLKPHKPGKRG
-524 TGKTFSGWFNARFHR
+524 GRFAVGFNARFR
-539 LTAFYASG
+539 SLTASYEAG
-547 LGFVLKRSGR
+547 LGAVLKRTGR
-557 MLMLYVALCLA
+557 MLLLYAA
-568 LCAGLSSLPSSFLPE
+568 LCAALFLGLSSLPSSFLPD
-583 EDQGYFMSSIQLPPD
+583 EDQGYFMSSIQLPSD

-606 VVKKFENEI
+606 VVKKFEEEI
-615 AKQPAVESN
+615 AARPDIESN
-624 IMILGFSFSGS
+624 IMILGFGFSGS
-635 GQNSAMGF
+635 GPNSAMAF
-643 TTLKDWKQRAD
+643 TTLKDWKNRQGS
-654 TTAQDEAAFIQ
+654 TAQGEADHIQ
-665 SRMER
+665 ASMANVS
-670 EPDAVTMS
+670 DAVTMS

-683 ISDMGTTSGFTYYVQ
+683 ISDMGTSSGFTWYVQ
-698 DRGGKGYRALKDAAD
+698 DRAGLGYEALKRAAD
-713 ELVRRANQS
+713 ALVLQANQRPELS
-722 PQLADVYIDGLP
+722 DVYIDGLP
-734 DGPNLTLKVDR
+734 EGTSLALQVDR

-759 QTLSVAMGSNYVND
+759 QTLSVTLGSNYVND
-773 YLNKGRVQQVIV
+773 YTNNGRVQQVII

-797 LLALPVKNRLGRMLP
+797 ILTLSVKNRMGQMVP
-812 LSTFVT
+812 VSTFAT
-818 LSWGVAPQQ
+818 LSWNVAPQQ
-827 LNRYQGYP
+827 LTRYQGYS
-835 ALRITGSA
+835 AIRITGNA
-843 ASGISTGTAMAAME
+843 APGESSGTAMKVME
-857 KLSRGLPSGFAGAW
+857 DVSMSLPQGMAGEWA
-871 SGSSVQ
+871 GSSLQ
-877 EKISTSQLPGL
+877 ERKSESQLPGL
-888 IILSMLVVFMVLAAL
+888 IVLSILVVFMVLAAL
-903 YESWSVP
+903 YESWSIP
-910 FAVILVVP
+910 FAVMLVVP
-918 LGLIGAVLA
+918 LGLIGAVIA
-927 VTIANMTNDVFFKIG
+927 VSVAGMTNDVFFKVG

-955 LIIEFARQLM
+955 LIVEFARQLHR
-965 KQGKCVID
+965 QGQPLLA
-973 ATLTASKQRLRPILM
+973 ATIHAAGQRLRPILM

-1020 GMISGTVFTI
+1020 GMISGTLLAI
-1030 FFIPVFF
+1030 FFVPVFF
-1037 AMITR
+1037 IVIAR
-1042 FIETRKYNRKNARND
+1042 FIDSLRKA

>member
-1 MSCFDFPECY
+1 
-11 VSQLEVF
+11 
-18 LMPHFFIER
+18 MPHFFIER

-32 VIALFIVL
+32 VVALFIVL
-40 AGILSIPQLPV
+40 SGILSIPRLPV

-67 YPGASPEVMNS
+67 YPGASPDVMNT

-85 REISGVDNL
+85 REISAVDNL

-125 LQNQIKIVEPRL
+125 LQNQIKIVEARL
-137 PKAVRQNGINVEA
+137 PQAVRQNGINVEA

-160 LKSPTGKYQEADL
+160 LKSQSGAYEEADL

-212 NSYGV
+212 HSYGLSV
-217 SASDVL
+217 TDVL
-223 TAISQ
+223 TALSQ

-238 GDEPAIPGQ
+238 GDEPAVPGQ
-247 GVTYPITIKGQ
+247 GVTYPINVRGQ
-258 LSSVEAFRNI
+258 LSTVEEFRNI
-268 TLKSA
+268 TIKSEV
-273 TSGARLALS
+273 SGARLKLS

-314 SANAI
+314 GANAI
-319 NTAAGIRSR
+319 STASGIRAR
-328 LAELSGVLPEGMVFT
+328 LTELSAVLPEGMEFT

-355 IIKVVETFLEAMV
+355 IMKVVQTFAEAMV

-382 CTLIPAIVAPVAL
+382 CTIIPAIVAPVAL
-395 SGTFTLMLLSGY
+395 LGTFTVMLLSGY

-440 EKGLSPHDATCEAMH
+440 EKGLSPREATREAMD

-470 VFIPVAFAGG
+470 VFIPMGFASG

-514 ILKPHSRGQN
+514 LLKPHSDDQSKKRS
-524 TGKTFSGWFNARFHR
+524 FSTWFNARFNR
-539 LTAFYASG
+539 LSAFYESG

-557 MLMLYVALCLA
+557 MMMLYAALCFA
-568 LCAGLSSLPSSFLPE
+568 LYAGLSSLPSSFLPD
-583 EDQGYFMSSIQLPPD
+583 EDQGYFMSSIQLPAD
-598 ATMQRTLN
+598 ATMQRTLK
-606 VVKKFENEI
+606 VVQKFEDEI
-615 AKQPAVESN
+615 ATQQAVESN
-624 IMILGFSFSGS
+624 IMILGFGFSGS
-635 GQNSAMGF
+635 GQNSAMAF
-643 TTLKDWKQRAD
+643 TTLKDWKKRAG
-654 TTAQDEAAFIQ
+654 TTAQDQADYIQ
-665 SRMER
+665 STMENV
-670 EPDAVTMS
+670 PDAVTMS

-683 ISDMGTTSGFTYYVQ
+683 ISDMGTSSGFTYYLQ
-698 DRGGKGYRALKDAAD
+698 DRGGKGYQALKKAAD
-713 ELVRRANQS
+713 GLVQHANQS
-722 PQLADVYIDGLP
+722 HQLSDVYIDGLP
-734 DGPNLTLKVDR
+734 EGTSLALDVDR

-759 QTLSVAMGSNYVND
+759 QTISVATGSNYVND
-773 YLNKGRVQQVIV
+773 YTNKGRVQQVIV
-785 QADAPYRMQPEQ
+785 QADAPHRMQPEQ
-797 LLALPVKNRLGRMLP
+797 LLALSVKNRSGQMLP
-812 LSTFVT
+812 LATFVT
-818 LSWGVAPQQ
+818 LSWNVTPQQ
-827 LNRYQGYP
+827 LSRYQGYP
-835 ALRITGSA
+835 AIRITGSA
-843 ASGISTGTAMAAME
+843 AAGQSTGNAMKAME
-857 KLSRGLPSGFAGAW
+857 ALSQQLPSGFAGEWA
-871 SGSSVQ
+871 GSSLQ
-877 EKISTSQLPGL
+877 EKESASQLPGL
-888 IILSMLVVFMVLAAL
+888 IVLSVLVVFMVLAAL

-910 FAVILVVP
+910 FAVMLVVP
-918 LGLIGAVLA
+918 LGLLGAVIA
-927 VTIANMTNDVFFKIG
+927 VTAVNMTNDVFFKVG

-965 KQGKCVID
+965 SQGMGLPE
-973 ATLTASKQRLRPILM
+973 ATLIASKQRLRPILM

-997 VPLMLARGASDSTQ
+997 VPLMLASGASDSTQ

-1020 GMISGTVFTI
+1020 GMISGTLLAI
-1030 FFIPVFF
+1030 FFVPVFF
-1037 AMITR
+1037 VVITR
-1042 FIETRKYNRKNARND
+1042 FIKTRKKGVGSVAD

>member
-1 MSCFDFPECY
+1 
-11 VSQLEVF
+11 
-18 LMPHFFIER
+18 MPHFFIAR

-32 VIALFIVL
+32 VVALFIVL
-40 AGILSIPQLPV
+40 SGILSIPRLPV

-67 YPGASPEVMNS
+67 YPGASPDVMNT

-85 REISGVDNL
+85 REISAVDNL

-125 LQNQIKIVEPRL
+125 LQNQIKIVEARL
-137 PKAVRQNGINVEA
+137 PQAVRQNGINVEA

-160 LKSPTGKYQEADL
+160 LKSQSGAYEEADL

-212 NSYGV
+212 HSYGLSV
-217 SASDVL
+217 TDVL
-223 TAISQ
+223 TALSQ

-238 GDEPAIPGQ
+238 GDEPAVPGQ
-247 GVTYPITIKGQ
+247 GVTYPINVRGQ
-258 LSSVEAFRNI
+258 LSTVEEFRNI
-268 TLKSA
+268 TIKSEV
-273 TSGARLALS
+273 SGARLKLS

-314 SANAI
+314 GANAI
-319 NTAAGIRSR
+319 STASGIRAR
-328 LAELSGVLPEGMVFT
+328 LAELSAVLPEGMEFT

-355 IIKVVETFLEAMV
+355 IMKVVQTFAEAMV

-382 CTLIPAIVAPVAL
+382 CTIIPAIVAPVAL
-395 SGTFTLMLLSGY
+395 LGTFTVMLLSGY

-440 EKGLSPHDATCEAMH
+440 EKGLSPREATREAMH

-470 VFIPVAFAGG
+470 VFIPMGFASG

-514 ILKPHSRGQN
+514 LLKPHSDDQSKKRS
-524 TGKTFSGWFNARFHR
+524 FSTWFNARFNR
-539 LTAFYASG
+539 LSAFYESG

-557 MLMLYVALCLA
+557 MMMLYTALCFA
-568 LCAGLSSLPSSFLPE
+568 LYAGLSSLPSSFLPD
-583 EDQGYFMSSIQLPPD
+583 EDQGYFMSSIQLPAD
-598 ATMQRTLN
+598 ATMQRTLK
-606 VVKKFENEI
+606 VVQKFEDEI
-615 AKQPAVESN
+615 ATQQAVESN
-624 IMILGFSFSGS
+624 IMILGFGFSGS
-635 GQNSAMGF
+635 GQNSAMAF
-643 TTLKDWKQRAD
+643 TTLKDWKKRVG
-654 TTAQDEAAFIQ
+654 TTAQDQADSIQ
-665 SRMER
+665 STMENV
-670 EPDAVTMS
+670 PDAVTMS

-683 ISDMGTTSGFTYYVQ
+683 ISDMGTSSGFTYYLQ
-698 DRGGKGYRALKDAAD
+698 DRAGKGYQALKKAAD
-713 ELVRRANQS
+713 DLVQHANQS
-722 PQLADVYIDGLP
+722 HQLSDVYIDGLP
-734 DGPNLTLKVDR
+734 EGTSLALDVDR

-759 QTLSVAMGSNYVND
+759 QTISVATGSNYVND
-773 YLNKGRVQQVIV
+773 YTNKGRVQQVIV
-785 QADAPYRMQPEQ
+785 QADAPHRMQPEQ
-797 LLALPVKNRLGRMLP
+797 LLALSVKNRSGQMLP
-812 LSTFVT
+812 LTTFVT
-818 LSWGVAPQQ
+818 LSWNVTPQQ
-827 LNRYQGYP
+827 LSRYQGYP
-835 ALRITGSA
+835 AIRITGSA
-843 ASGISTGTAMAAME
+843 AAGQSTGNAMKAME
-857 KLSRGLPSGFAGAW
+857 ALSQQLPSGFAGEWA
-871 SGSSVQ
+871 GSSLQ
-877 EKISTSQLPGL
+877 EKESASQLPGL
-888 IILSMLVVFMVLAAL
+888 IVLSVLVVFMVLAAL

-910 FAVILVVP
+910 FAVMLVVP
-918 LGLIGAVLA
+918 LGLLGAVIA
-927 VTIANMTNDVFFKIG
+927 VTAVNMTNDVFFKVG

-965 KQGKCVID
+965 SQGMGLPE
-973 ATLTASKQRLRPILM
+973 ATLIASKQRLRPILM

-997 VPLMLARGASDSTQ
+997 VPLMLASGASDSTQ

-1020 GMISGTVFTI
+1020 GMISGTLLAI
-1030 FFIPVFF
+1030 FFVPVFF
-1037 AMITR
+1037 VVITR
-1042 FIETRKYNRKNARND
+1042 FIKTRKKEWVQ

>member
-1 MSCFDFPECY
+1 
-11 VSQLEVF
+11 
-18 LMPHFFIER
+18 MPHFFIER

-32 VIALFIVL
+32 VVALFIVL
-40 AGILSIPQLPV
+40 TGILSIPRLPV

-61 IIISVS
+61 IIISLS
-67 YPGASPEVMNS
+67 YPGASPDVMNT

-110 VTFKP
+110 VTFRP

-137 PKAVRQNGINVEA
+137 PQAVRQNGINVEA

-160 LKSPTGKYQEADL
+160 LKSPTGEYQEADL
-173 SDYFARNVTDELR
+173 SDYFARNLTDELR

-212 NSYGV
+212 HSYGLSV
-217 SASDVL
+217 TDVL
-223 TAISQ
+223 TAVSQ

-238 GDEPAIPGQ
+238 GDEPAVSGQ
-247 GVTYPITIKGQ
+247 TVTYPITVRGQ
-258 LSSVEAFRNI
+258 LTSVEAFRNI

-273 TSGARLALS
+273 VSGARLTLA

-289 GLQSYAFGIR
+289 GLQSYTFGIR

-314 SANAI
+314 GANAI
-319 NTAAGIRSR
+319 NTASGVRAR
-328 LAELSGVLPEGMVFT
+328 LAELSGVLPEGMEFT

-355 IIKVVETFLEAMV
+355 IMKVVETFVEAMV

-395 SGTFTLMLLSGY
+395 LGTFTVMLLSGY

-440 EKGLSPHDATCEAMH
+440 EKGLSPKEATRQAMH

-470 VFIPVAFAGG
+470 VFIPMAFAGG

-514 ILKPHSRGQN
+514 ILKPHHHASRKGRA
-524 TGKTFSGWFNARFHR
+524 FSAWFNGRFHA
-539 LTAFYASG
+539 LTVFYASG
-547 LGFVLKRSGR
+547 LGFALKRTGR
-557 MLMLYVALCLA
+557 MMLLYAALCMA
-568 LCAGLSSLPSSFLPE
+568 LFLGLSSLPSSFLPD
-583 EDQGYFMSSIQLPPD
+583 EDQGYFMSSIQLPSD
-598 ATMQRTLN
+598 ATMQRTLK
-606 VVKKFENEI
+606 VVQKFEEEI
-615 AKQPAVESN
+615 ASQPAIESN
-624 IMILGFSFSGS
+624 IMILGFGFSGS
-635 GQNSAMGF
+635 GQNSAMAF
-643 TTLKDWKQRAD
+643 TTLKDWKHREG
-654 TTAQDEAAFIQ
+654 TSAQDEADHIQ
-665 SRMER
+665 SRMESVS
-670 EPDAVTMS
+670 DAVTMS

-683 ISDMGTTSGFTYYVQ
+683 ISDMGTSSGFTYYVQ
-698 DRGGKGYRALKDAAD
+698 DRGGKGYQALKKAAD
-713 ELVRRANQS
+713 ELVQRANKNPYLS
-722 PQLADVYIDGLP
+722 DVYIDGLP
-734 DGPNLTLKVDR
+734 EGSTLTLNIDR

-759 QTLSVAMGSNYVND
+759 QTLSVATGSNYVND
-773 YLNKGRVQQVIV
+773 YINNGRVQQVIV
-785 QADAPYRMQPEQ
+785 QADAPFRMQPEQ
-797 LLALPVKNRLGRMLP
+797 LLRLSVKNRHGEMLP
-812 LSTFVT
+812 VSTFVT
-818 LSWGVAPQQ
+818 LAWHVAPQQ

-835 ALRITGSA
+835 AIRITGSA
-843 ASGISTGTAMAAME
+843 SSGESTGTAMAAME
-857 KLSRGLPSGFAGAW
+857 ELAINLPSGFAGEWA
-871 SGSSVQ
+871 GSSLQ
-877 EKISTSQLPGL
+877 EKASASQLPGL
-888 IILSMLVVFMVLAAL
+888 IVLSMLVVFMVLAAL

-910 FAVILVVP
+910 FAVMLVVP
-918 LGLIGAVLA
+918 LGLLGAVLA
-927 VTIANMTNDVFFKIG
+927 VIVAQMTNDVFFKVG

-965 KQGKCVID
+965 RQGKNVSE
-973 ATLTASKQRLRPILM
+973 ATLIASGQRLRPILM

-997 VPLMLARGASDSTQ
+997 IPLMLAKGASDSTQ

-1020 GMISGTVFTI
+1020 GMISATLLAVF
-1030 FFIPVFF
+1030 FVPVFF
-1037 AMITR
+1037 VVIVR
-1042 FIETRKYNRKNARND
+1042 FLETRNLEHKKTRND

>member
-1 MSCFDFPECY
+1 
-11 VSQLEVF
+11 
-18 LMPHFFIER
+18 MPHFFIER
-27 PIFAW
+27 PVFAW
-32 VIALFIVL
+32 VVALFIVL
-40 AGILSIPQLPV
+40 AGLLSIPRLPV

-67 YPGASPEVMNS
+67 YPGASPDIMNT

-102 TTGMASIT
+102 TTGSASIT

-137 PKAVRQNGINVEA
+137 PQAVRQNGINVEA

-160 LKSPTGKYQEADL
+160 LKSATGQFEEADL
-173 SDYFARNVTDELR
+173 SDYFARNVSDELR

-212 NSYGV
+212 HGYGLSV
-217 SASDVL
+217 SDVL
-223 TAISQ
+223 TAVGQ
-228 QNVIVSPGRT
+228 QNALVSPGKT
-238 GDEPAIPGQ
+238 GDEPASAGQ
-247 GVTYPITIKGQ
+247 GVTYPITVKGQ

-268 TLKSA
+268 TLKSDA
-273 TSGARLALS
+273 SGARLKLS
-282 DIARVES
+282 DIARIES

-314 SANAI
+314 GANAMS
-319 NTAAGIRSR
+319 TASGVRARID
-328 LAELSGVLPEGMVFT
+328 ELSRVLPEGMAFT
-343 VPFDTAPFVKLS
+343 IPFDTAPFVKLS
-355 IIKVVETFLEAMV
+355 IMKVVQTFVEAMV

-395 SGTFTLMLLSGY
+395 LGTFTVMLLSGY

-440 EKGLSPHDATCEAMH
+440 EKSLSPRDATRQAMQ

-470 VFIPVAFAGG
+470 VFIPMGFAEG

-514 ILKPHSRGQN
+514 LLKPHKPGKRG
-524 TGKTFSGWFNARFHR
+524 GRFAVGFNARFR
-539 LTAFYASG
+539 SLTASYEAG
-547 LGFVLKRSGR
+547 LGAVLKRTGR
-557 MLMLYVALCLA
+557 MLLLYAA
-568 LCAGLSSLPSSFLPE
+568 LCAALFLGLSSLPSSFLPD
-583 EDQGYFMSSIQLPPD
+583 EDQGYFMSSIQLPSD

-606 VVKKFENEI
+606 VVKKFEEEI
-615 AKQPAVESN
+615 AARPDIESN
-624 IMILGFSFSGS
+624 IMILGFGFSGS
-635 GQNSAMGF
+635 GPNSAMAF
-643 TTLKDWKQRAD
+643 TTLKDWKNRQGS
-654 TTAQDEAAFIQ
+654 TAQGEADHIQ
-665 SRMER
+665 ASMANVS
-670 EPDAVTMS
+670 DAVTMS

-683 ISDMGTTSGFTYYVQ
+683 ISDMGTSSGFTWYVQ
-698 DRGGKGYRALKDAAD
+698 DRAGLGYEALKRAAD
-713 ELVRRANQS
+713 ALVLQANQRPELS
-722 PQLADVYIDGLP
+722 DVYIDGLP
-734 DGPNLTLKVDR
+734 EGTSLALQVDR

-759 QTLSVAMGSNYVND
+759 QTLSVTLGSNYVND
-773 YLNKGRVQQVIV
+773 YTNNGRVQQVII

-797 LLALPVKNRLGRMLP
+797 ILTLSVKNRMGQMVP
-812 LSTFVT
+812 VSTFAT
-818 LSWGVAPQQ
+818 LSWNVAPQQ
-827 LNRYQGYP
+827 LTRYQGYS
-835 ALRITGSA
+835 AIRITGNA
-843 ASGISTGTAMAAME
+843 APGEPSGTAMKVME
-857 KLSRGLPSGFAGAW
+857 DVSMSLPQGMAGEWA
-871 SGSSVQ
+871 GSSLQ
-877 EKISTSQLPGL
+877 ERKSESQLPGL
-888 IILSMLVVFMVLAAL
+888 IVLSILVVFMVLAAL
-903 YESWSVP
+903 YESWSIP
-910 FAVILVVP
+910 FAVMLVVP
-918 LGLIGAVLA
+918 LGLIGAVIA
-927 VTIANMTNDVFFKIG
+927 VSVAGMTNDVFFKVG

-955 LIIEFARQLM
+955 LIVEFARQLHR
-965 KQGKCVID
+965 QGQPLLA
-973 ATLTASKQRLRPILM
+973 ATIHAAGQRLRPILM

-1020 GMISGTVFTI
+1020 GMISGTLLAI
-1030 FFIPVFF
+1030 FFVPVLFIVI
-1037 AMITR
+1037 AR
-1042 FIETRKYNRKNARND
+1042 FIDSLRKA

>member
-1 MSCFDFPECY
+1 
-11 VSQLEVF
+11 
-18 LMPHFFIER
+18 MPHFFIER
-27 PIFAW
+27 PVFAW
-32 VIALFIVL
+32 VVALFIVL
-40 AGILSIPQLPV
+40 AGLLSIPRLPV

-67 YPGASPEVMNS
+67 YPGASPDIMNT

-102 TTGMASIT
+102 TTGSASIT

-137 PKAVRQNGINVEA
+137 PQAVRQNGINVEA

-160 LKSPTGKYQEADL
+160 LKSATGQFEEADL
-173 SDYFARNVTDELR
+173 SDYFARNVSDELR

-212 NSYGV
+212 HGYGLSV
-217 SASDVL
+217 SDVL
-223 TAISQ
+223 TAVGQ
-228 QNVIVSPGRT
+228 QNALVSPGKT
-238 GDEPAIPGQ
+238 GDEPASAGQ
-247 GVTYPITIKGQ
+247 GVTYPITVKGQ

-268 TLKSA
+268 TLKSDA
-273 TSGARLALS
+273 SGARLKLS
-282 DIARVES
+282 DIARIES

-314 SANAI
+314 GANAMS
-319 NTAAGIRSR
+319 TASGVRARID
-328 LAELSGVLPEGMVFT
+328 ELSRVLPEGMAFT
-343 VPFDTAPFVKLS
+343 IPFDTAPFVKLS
-355 IIKVVETFLEAMV
+355 IMKVVQTFVEAMV

-395 SGTFTLMLLSGY
+395 LGTFTVMLLSGY

-440 EKGLSPHDATCEAMH
+440 EKSLSPRDATRQAMQ

-470 VFIPVAFAGG
+470 VFIPMGFAEG

-514 ILKPHSRGQN
+514 LLKPHKPGKRG
-524 TGKTFSGWFNARFHR
+524 GRFAVGFNARFR
-539 LTAFYASG
+539 SLTASYEAG
-547 LGFVLKRSGR
+547 LGAVLKRTGR
-557 MLMLYVALCLA
+557 MLLLYAA
-568 LCAGLSSLPSSFLPE
+568 LCAALFLGLSSLPSSFLPD
-583 EDQGYFMSSIQLPPD
+583 EDQGYFMSSIQLPSD

-606 VVKKFENEI
+606 VVKKFEEEI
-615 AKQPAVESN
+615 AARPDIESN
-624 IMILGFSFSGS
+624 IMILGFGFSGS
-635 GQNSAMGF
+635 GPNSAMAF
-643 TTLKDWKQRAD
+643 TTLKDWKNRQGS
-654 TTAQDEAAFIQ
+654 TAQGEADHIQ
-665 SRMER
+665 ASMANVS
-670 EPDAVTMS
+670 DAVTMS

-683 ISDMGTTSGFTYYVQ
+683 ISDMGTSSGFTWYVQ
-698 DRGGKGYRALKDAAD
+698 DRAGLGYEALKRAAD
-713 ELVRRANQS
+713 ALVLQANQRPELS
-722 PQLADVYIDGLP
+722 DVYIDGLP
-734 DGPNLTLKVDR
+734 EGTSLALQVDR
-745 EKAEAMGVSFDEIN
+745 EKAEAMGVAFDEIN
-759 QTLSVAMGSNYVND
+759 QTLSVTLGSNYVND
-773 YLNKGRVQQVIV
+773 YTNNGRVQQVII

-797 LLALPVKNRLGRMLP
+797 ILTLSVKNRMGQMVP
-812 LSTFVT
+812 VSTFAT
-818 LSWGVAPQQ
+818 LSWKVAPQQ
-827 LNRYQGYP
+827 LTRYQGYS
-835 ALRITGSA
+835 AIRITGNA
-843 ASGISTGTAMAAME
+843 APGESSGTAMKVME
-857 KLSRGLPSGFAGAW
+857 DVSRSLPQGMAGEWA
-871 SGSSVQ
+871 GSSLQ
-877 EKISTSQLPGL
+877 ERKSESQLPGL
-888 IILSMLVVFMVLAAL
+888 IVLSILVVFMVLAAL
-903 YESWSVP
+903 YESWSIP
-910 FAVILVVP
+910 FAVMLVVP
-918 LGLIGAVLA
+918 LGLIGAVIGVSVA
-927 VTIANMTNDVFFKIG
+927 GMTNDVFFKVG

-955 LIIEFARQLM
+955 LIVEFARQLHR
-965 KQGKCVID
+965 QGQPLLA
-973 ATLTASKQRLRPILM
+973 ATIHAAGQRLRPILM

-997 VPLMLARGASDSTQ
+997 VPLMLANGASDSTQ

-1020 GMISGTVFTI
+1020 GMISGTLLAI
-1030 FFIPVFF
+1030 FFVPVFF
-1037 AMITR
+1037 IVIAR
-1042 FIETRKYNRKNARND
+1042 FIDNLRKA

>member
-1 MSCFDFPECY
+1 
-11 VSQLEVF
+11 
-18 LMPHFFIER
+18 MPHFFIDR
-27 PIFAW
+27 PVFAW

-40 AGILSIPQLPV
+40 TGLLSIPRLPV

-61 IIISVS
+61 IIITVN
-67 YPGASPEVMNS
+67 YPGASPDVMNT

-94 LYFESSSD
+94 FYFESSSD

-115 GTDIKLAQMD
+115 GTDIKIAQMD

-137 PKAVRQNGINVEA
+137 PQAVRQNGLTVEA

-160 LKSPTGKYQEADL
+160 LKSQTGKYQEADL
-173 SDYFARNVTDELR
+173 SDYFARNLTDELR

-212 NSYGV
+212 HSHGLSV
-217 SASDVL
+217 TDVL
-223 TAISQ
+223 TAVSQ
-228 QNVIVSPGRT
+228 QNVIVSPGKT

-247 GVTYPITIKGQ
+247 GVTYPITVRGQ
-258 LSSVEAFRNI
+258 LSSVEAFRHI
-268 TLKSA
+268 TIKSE

-282 DIARVES
+282 DIARIES

-314 SANAI
+314 GANAI
-319 NTAAGIRSR
+319 NTASGIRAR
-328 LAELSGVLPEGMVFT
+328 LAELSGVLPEGMEFT

-355 IIKVVETFLEAMV
+355 IMKVVQTFAEAMV

-382 CTLIPAIVAPVAL
+382 CTIIPAIVAPVAL
-395 SGTFTLMLLSGY
+395 LGTFTVMLLSGY

-440 EKGLSPHDATCEAMH
+440 EKNLSPRDATREAMH

-470 VFIPVAFAGG
+470 VFIPMGFASG

-503 ALTLTPALCAT
+503 ALTLTPALCAM
-514 ILKPHSRGQN
+514 LLQPHHRDQSK
-524 TGKTFSGWFNARFHR
+524 GKTFSEWFNTRFNT
-539 LTAFYASG
+539 LASFYQSG
-547 LGFVLKRSGR
+547 LGFVLKRTGR
-557 MLMLYVALCLA
+557 MMMLYAALCFA
-568 LCAGLSSLPSSFLPE
+568 LYAGLSSLSSSFLPE
-583 EDQGYFMSSIQLPPD
+583 EDQGYFMSSIQLP
-598 ATMQRTLN
+598 AEASMQRTLK
-606 VVKKFENEI
+606 VVKKFEDEI
-615 AKQPAVESN
+615 SQRQAIESN
-624 IMILGFSFSGS
+624 IMILGFGFTGS
-635 GQNSAMGF
+635 GPNSALAF
-643 TTLKDWKQRAD
+643 TTLKDWKKRAG
-654 TTAQDEAAFIQ
+654 TSAQDEANYIQ
-665 SRMER
+665 SKMESV
-670 EPDAVTMS
+670 PDAVTMS

-683 ISDMGTTSGFTYYVQ
+683 ISDMGTSSGFTYYLQ
-698 DRGGKGYRALKDAAD
+698 DRAGKGYQALKNAAD
-713 ELVRRANQS
+713 GLVQRANQS
-722 PQLADVYIDGLP
+722 GQLSDVYIDGLP
-734 DGPNLTLKVDR
+734 QGTRLTLNVDR

-759 QTLSVAMGSNYVND
+759 QTISVAIGSSYVND
-773 YLNKGRVQQVIV
+773 YTNNGRVQQVII
-785 QADAPYRMQPEQ
+785 QADAPYRMQPEDI
-797 LLALPVKNRLGRMLP
+797 LTLPVKNRLGQMLP
-812 LSTFVT
+812 LSSFVA
-818 LSWGVAPQQ
+818 LSWQVAPQQ
-827 LNRYQGYP
+827 LTRYQGYP
-835 ALRITGSA
+835 SIRITGNASA
-843 ASGISTGTAMAAME
+843 GESTGTAMKVME
-857 KLSRGLPSGFAGAW
+857 ALANELPAGFAGEWA
-871 SGSSVQ
+871 GSSLQ
-877 EKISTSQLPGL
+877 EKESASQLPGL
-888 IILSMLVVFMVLAAL
+888 IVLSMLVVFMVLAAL

-910 FAVILVVP
+910 FAVMLVVP
-918 LGLIGAVLA
+918 LGLLGAVVA
-927 VTIANMTNDVFFKIG
+927 VTIANMTNDVFFKVG

-965 KQGKCVID
+965 SQGHNLMD
-973 ATLTASKQRLRPILM
+973 ATLTAAKQRLRPILM

-997 VPLMLARGASDSTQ
+997 VPLMLATGASDSTQ

-1020 GMISGTVFTI
+1020 GMISGTVLAI
-1030 FFIPVFF
+1030 FFVPVFF
-1037 AMITR
+1037 VVITR
-1042 FIETRKYNRKNARND
+1042 FIETRQRNRQGRAQP

>member
-1 MSCFDFPECY
+1 
-11 VSQLEVF
+11 
-18 LMPHFFIER
+18 MPHFFIER

-32 VIALFIVL
+32 VVALFIVL
-40 AGILSIPQLPV
+40 SGILSIPRLPV

-67 YPGASPEVMNS
+67 YPGASPDVMNT

-85 REISGVDNL
+85 REISAVDNL

-125 LQNQIKIVEPRL
+125 LQNQIKIVEARL
-137 PKAVRQNGINVEA
+137 PQAVRQNGINVEA

-160 LKSPTGKYQEADL
+160 LKSQSGAYEEADL

-212 NSYGV
+212 HSYGLSV
-217 SASDVL
+217 TDVL
-223 TAISQ
+223 TALSQ

-238 GDEPAIPGQ
+238 GDEPAVPGQ
-247 GVTYPITIKGQ
+247 GVTYPINVRGQ
-258 LSSVEAFRNI
+258 LSTVEEFRNI
-268 TLKSA
+268 TIKSEV
-273 TSGARLALS
+273 SGARLKLS

-314 SANAI
+314 GANAI
-319 NTAAGIRSR
+319 STASGIRAR
-328 LAELSGVLPEGMVFT
+328 LTELSAVLPEGMEFT

-355 IIKVVETFLEAMV
+355 IMKVVQTFAEAMV

-382 CTLIPAIVAPVAL
+382 CTIIPAIVAPVAL
-395 SGTFTLMLLSGY
+395 LGTFTVMLLSGY

-440 EKGLSPHDATCEAMH
+440 EKGLSPREATREAMD

-470 VFIPVAFAGG
+470 VFIPMGFASG

-514 ILKPHSRGQN
+514 LLKPHSDDQSKKRS
-524 TGKTFSGWFNARFHR
+524 FSTWFNARFNR
-539 LTAFYASG
+539 LSAFYESG

-557 MLMLYVALCLA
+557 MMMLYAALCFA
-568 LCAGLSSLPSSFLPE
+568 LYAGLSSLPSSFLPD
-583 EDQGYFMSSIQLPPD
+583 EDQGYFMSSIQLPAD
-598 ATMQRTLN
+598 ATMQRTLK
-606 VVKKFENEI
+606 VVQKFEDEI
-615 AKQPAVESN
+615 ATQQAVESN
-624 IMILGFSFSGS
+624 IMILGFGFSGS
-635 GQNSAMGF
+635 GQNSAMAF
-643 TTLKDWKQRAD
+643 TTLKDWKKRVG
-654 TTAQDEAAFIQ
+654 TTAQDQADSIQ
-665 SRMER
+665 STMENV
-670 EPDAVTMS
+670 PDAVTMS

-683 ISDMGTTSGFTYYVQ
+683 ISDMGTSSGFTYYLQ
-698 DRGGKGYRALKDAAD
+698 DRAGKGYQALKKAAD
-713 ELVRRANQS
+713 DLVQHANQS
-722 PQLADVYIDGLP
+722 HQLSDVYIDGLP
-734 DGPNLTLKVDR
+734 EGTSLALDVDR

-759 QTLSVAMGSNYVND
+759 QTISVATGSNYVND
-773 YLNKGRVQQVIV
+773 YTNKGRVQQVIV
-785 QADAPYRMQPEQ
+785 QADAPHRMQPEQ
-797 LLALPVKNRLGRMLP
+797 LLALSVKNRSGQMLP
-812 LSTFVT
+812 LATFVT
-818 LSWGVAPQQ
+818 LSWNVTPQQ
-827 LNRYQGYP
+827 LSRYQGYP
-835 ALRITGSA
+835 AIRITGSA
-843 ASGISTGTAMAAME
+843 AAGQSTGNAMKAME
-857 KLSRGLPSGFAGAW
+857 ALSQQLPSGFAGEWA
-871 SGSSVQ
+871 GSSLQ
-877 EKISTSQLPGL
+877 EKESASQLPGL
-888 IILSMLVVFMVLAAL
+888 IVLSVLVVFMVLAAL

-910 FAVILVVP
+910 FAVMLVVP
-918 LGLIGAVLA
+918 LGLLGAVIA
-927 VTIANMTNDVFFKIG
+927 VTAVNMTNDVFFKVG

-965 KQGKCVID
+965 SQGMSLLE
-973 ATLTASKQRLRPILM
+973 ATLIASKQRLRPILM

-997 VPLMLARGASDSTQ
+997 VPLMLASGASDSTQ

-1020 GMISGTVFTI
+1020 GMISGTLLAI
-1030 FFIPVFF
+1030 FFVPVFF
-1037 AMITR
+1037 VVITR
-1042 FIETRKYNRKNARND
+1042 FIKTRKKGVGSVAD